1 MKNKE
6 MKVKAMSMAVAMSMV
21 VGLCPS
27 TIFAATGSQTAKDGT
42 YTKTAHVARTAEDD
56 ENEDE
61 WNEYDVEV
69 SLKVEDGKFSAITV
83 TPGEG
88 YNAESDSY
96 FAKAVSKSKGIQKML
111 VGKAATEDTINGW
124 DSVSGA
130 TRTSKAVKEA
140 ALAAIKSANEE
151 VTVDTTK
158 LEAAITAAEALKEAD
173 YTADSWSAMQTKL
186 TAAKAALT
194 AKESQSAVDTAADE
208 LNTAVGNLKKAQ
220 AEETK
225 YIVMNVP
232 YNAFYEAYN
241 LTDKAVWEVE
251 DGVDAVSTATTNKFK
266 GTTGL
271 AKGTYNNGKYI
282 MGVTLPVVVSAEDYA
297 KLNTSLTESDDYYFT
312 TLDSEPEAYSKL
324 TVNKDGSYS
333 FSKVSDAKVSNKY
346 LSVTDLDLNAGYGDY
361 QVTIDGLG
369 TKDGMKVGENETK
382 EYTLY
387 GAILNT
393 TAGKSYGMTSLENL
407 WVGTKKPNVE
417 IAWSIKEGQGLKR
430 GHGAGDPFYQFSDM
444 NGATLKSVT
453 LITSLGVIDV
463 PCDIILDKYYEG
475 DLSGLTYALE
485 NDSKEL
491 SISGIPS
498 DLKDVKIS
506 VSGGLA
512 TDKEVKNGK
521 VELDKAPNAGTQ
533 YTITI
538 SSSNYPDITRT
549 TSTPITKDEKTELQK
564 WIDKAVK
571 TEGYEENADLKEHVQ
586 EAEEMLK
593 NKEALSYDAEELIG
607 ELTEKVKATY
617 TSVEASATLKGNKLE
632 IALQDKE
639 LADFENP
646 TYTLSYRQGRGMTTF
661 ASGKLENLKVELE
674 KDPTVGTDYTLT
686 IVSDNYQDIKTTVK
700 ASEDKTITT
709 TELEAA
715 IAKAE
720 ALKEADY
727 TADSWS
733 AMQTKLTAAKAA
745 LTAKESQSAVD
756 TAADELNT
764 AVKALKKAEV
774 AKETYVLMNIP
785 YSEFYAAD
793 QVAGADS
800 VSSATKAK
808 TRSTLAAGS
817 YHVNSDGTDIT
828 GITYPVKISDASV
841 LKNYTQITDDSKL
854 SITVNIKGK
863 ETTTEYNGKDA
874 LFESANYSYYI
885 LSETPSYYKE
895 ATVNADGSLSFSEVK
910 GATAQKLS
918 DASID
923 FTTDTKYGDYELD
936 VNGLPKTVNT
946 VYGVVISTKEGD
958 NYGLRHLENIWKKTK
973 LAWSTGFVTTS
984 HGNTLDSKDY
994 EKMMGQTIN
1003 KITYY
1008 TDNGIY
1014 EIGADQYVPVKFN
1027 GTVAAENADVESG
1040 KVNLTVEGLPG
1051 DYQAE
1056 YTVEGLE
1063 DVQVK
1068 DGVLTYKTKGA
1079 EIGKYTLKVSDKSGK
1094 YADLTTDFELTTEAV
1109 PVVFNNESAALVA
1122 AEGYAAEDVTSYVK
1136 KIESVTVDGTEY
1148 AATGKRA
1155 VKIIKEDGTIDTTA
1169 APFKD
1174 AENGHGFKI
1183 SVKATGYAKD
1193 YEFTYT
1199 LSQESEYTYAYVG
1212 LSWAEYWAA
1221 ENVQAAGNTSSSDAK
1236 DSKGES
1242 DKGAF
1247 DTVTR
1252 ATVNHGLHRGSFQC
1266 NAVIKAENG
1275 KEYAVEYWT
1284 DGTTAVLTDGS
1295 KITFNRGEI
1304 TEESGATTK
1313 MTEYDVLGLKYV
1325 PVKVK
1330 TSDLDALKASY
1341 RVIENGSELAGG
1353 YSEKNLVS
1361 YTGLVA
1367 NVTEN
1372 TNGLK
1377 TATKNEDGS
1386 FSFSAR
1392 VNHGSESGIKD
1403 QALKTAPTA
1412 EEAGLKVKEASGSYG
1427 EFLRVDL
1434 TGNYGDLGS
1443 NLQTVTWTY
1452 YGDDSTYT
1460 NAKAT
1465 YGTKFAADNWMH
1477 KAMGIQLG
1485 LTDSLRCKLP
1495 EGTDGTGYW
1504 TITLTALGY
1513 NDVTYKFQATEEN
1526 IVKASEDKTIT
1537 TTNLEA
1543 AIAKAEALK
1552 EAEYTAESWA
1562 SMQMELQEAK
1572 DELKNPKTQATVD
1585 EAVSHLNA
1593 AIEALVKIEEPAA
1606 VDTSSLEKVISD
1618 AAALKEADYTV
1629 DSWKALQSALTDAKS
1644 ALNAK
1649 ESQEKVDKATDA
1661 LNAAIKALV
1670 KNGNQTGSQNGSA
1683 TPTVTKK
1690 AGTTTNGSAS
1700 KGTSG
1705 SKAAKTGDPANVLGL
1720 LGLAFSSLGAGVGGF
1735 AWKRKRK

>member
-56 ENEDE
+56 ENGDE

-69 SLKVEDGKFSAITV
+69 SLIVKDGKFSDVVV

-88 YNAESDSY
+88 YDSESDSY
-96 FAKAVSKSKGIQKML
+96 FKKAYEADKKNLKGIKTVI
-111 VGKAATEDTINGW
+111 VGQSATEDTINSW

-130 TRTSKAVKEA
+130 TRTSDAIKKA
-140 ALAAIKSANEE
+140 ALEAIQSAPTAGET
-151 VTVDTTK
+151 VTIDTAK
-158 LEAAITAAEALKEAD
+158 LESAIAAAEKLTEAD
-173 YTADSWSAMQTKL
+173 YTADSWSVMQTKL
-186 TAAKAALT
+186 TSAKAAL
-194 AKESQSAVDTAADE
+194 K
-208 LNTAVGNLKKAQ
+208 
-220 AEETK
+220 
-225 YIVMNVP
+225 
-232 YNAFYEAYN
+232 
-241 LTDKAVWEVE
+241 
-251 DGVDAVSTATTNKFK
+251 
-266 GTTGL
+266 
-271 AKGTYNNGKYI
+271 
-282 MGVTLPVVVSAEDYA
+282 
-297 KLNTSLTESDDYYFT
+297 
-312 TLDSEPEAYSKL
+312 
-324 TVNKDGSYS
+324 
-333 FSKVSDAKVSNKY
+333 
-346 LSVTDLDLNAGYGDY
+346 
-361 QVTIDGLG
+361 
-369 TKDGMKVGENETK
+369 
-382 EYTLY
+382 
-387 GAILNT
+387 
-393 TAGKSYGMTSLENL
+393 
-407 WVGTKKPNVE
+407 
-417 IAWSIKEGQGLKR
+417 
-430 GHGAGDPFYQFSDM
+430 
-444 NGATLKSVT
+444 
-453 LITSLGVIDV
+453 
-463 PCDIILDKYYEG
+463 
-475 DLSGLTYALE
+475 
-485 NDSKEL
+485 
-491 SISGIPS
+491 
-498 DLKDVKIS
+498 
-506 VSGGLA
+506 
-512 TDKEVKNGK
+512 
-521 VELDKAPNAGTQ
+521 
-533 YTITI
+533 
-538 SSSNYPDITRT
+538 
-549 TSTPITKDEKTELQK
+549 
-564 WIDKAVK
+564 
-571 TEGYEENADLKEHVQ
+571 
-586 EAEEMLK
+586 
-593 NKEALSYDAEELIG
+593 
-607 ELTEKVKATY
+607 
-617 TSVEASATLKGNKLE
+617 
-632 IALQDKE
+632 
-639 LADFENP
+639 
-646 TYTLSYRQGRGMTTF
+646 
-661 ASGKLENLKVELE
+661 
-674 KDPTVGTDYTLT
+674 
-686 IVSDNYQDIKTTVK
+686 
-700 ASEDKTITT
+700 
-709 TELEAA
+709 
-715 IAKAE
+715 
-720 ALKEADY
+720 
-727 TADSWS
+727 
-733 AMQTKLTAAKAA
+733 
-745 LTAKESQSAVD
+745 AKESQSAVD

-793 QVAGADS
+793 KVAGADS

-808 TRSTLAAGS
+808 TRSTLVAGS
-817 YHVNSDGTDIT
+817 YHVNNDGTDIT

-854 SITVNIKGK
+854 SITVNMKGK

-874 LFESANYSYYI
+874 LFESASYSYYI

-895 ATVNADGSLSFSEVK
+895 ATVNADGSFSFSEVK

-936 VNGLPKTVNT
+936 VNGLPKSVNT

-958 NYGLRHLENIWKKTK
+958 NYGLRHLENIWKKTE

-984 HGNTLDSKDY
+984 HGNTLNSKDY

-1014 EIGADQYVPVKFN
+1014 EIDADQYVPIKFN
-1027 GTVAAENADVESG
+1027 GTIAAENADVKSG
-1040 KVNLTVEGLPG
+1040 KVNVTVEGLPG

-1056 YTVEGLE
+1056 YTVKGLE

-1068 DGVLTYKTKGA
+1068 EGVLTYKTKGA
-1079 EIGKYTLKVSDKSGK
+1079 ETGRYTLKVSDKSGK
-1094 YADLTTDFELTTEAV
+1094 YADLKTDFELTTEAV
-1109 PVVFNNESAALVA
+1109 PVVFNSESAALVA
-1122 AEGYAAEDVTSYVK
+1122 AEGYAADDVTSYVK
-1136 KIESVTVDGTEY
+1136 NIKSVTVDGTEY

-1169 APFKD
+1169 APFKN
-1174 AENGHGFKI
+1174 AENGQEFKI
-1183 SVKATGYAKD
+1183 TVKATGYAKD
-1193 YEFTYT
+1193 CEFTYT
-1199 LSQESEYTYAYVG
+1199 VAQESEYTYAYVG

-1221 ENVQAAGNTSSSDAK
+1221 ENVQAAGDKSSSDAK
-1236 DSKGES
+1236 DAKGES

-1252 ATVNHGLHRGSFQC
+1252 ATVTHGLHRGSFQC

-1284 DGTTAVLTDGS
+1284 DVTTAVLTDGS
-1295 KITFNRGEI
+1295 KITFDKGEI
-1304 TEESGATTK
+1304 TEKSGATTK

-1330 TSDLDALKASY
+1330 TSDLEALKTKY

-1353 YSEKNLVS
+1353 YSEKNLVG

-1392 VNHGSESGIKD
+1392 VNNGSESGIKD
-1403 QALKTAPTA
+1403 QALKTAPSA
-1412 EEAGLKVKEASGSYG
+1412 EEAGLTVKEASGSYG

-1477 KAMGIQLG
+1477 KTMGIQLG
-1485 LTDSLRCKLP
+1485 LTDSLRCTLP
-1495 EGTDGTGYW
+1495 EGTNGTGYW

-1513 NDVTYKFQATEEN
+1513 NDVTYKFQATDEN
-1526 IVKASEDKTIT
+1526 IVKASEGEKIT
-1537 TTNLEA
+1537 TTELEA
-1543 AIAKAEALK
+1543 AIAKAEALT
-1552 EAEYTAESWA
+1552 ESNYTAESWA

-1585 EAVSHLNA
+1585 EAVRHLNA
-1593 AIEALVKIEEPAA
+1593 AVEALVKAEGDKTEEPAA

-1618 AAALKEADYTV
+1618 AAALKEADYTA

-1649 ESQEKVDKATDA
+1649 ESQEKVDKATDK
-1661 LNAAIKALV
+1661 LNSAIKALV
-1670 KNGNQTGSQNGSA
+1670 KNGKQDGSQNGSA

-1690 AGTTTNGSAS
+1690 AGTTTDGSAS

-1705 SKAAKTGDPANVLGL
+1705 SKAAKTGDPANILGL

-1735 AWKRKRK
+1735 AWKKKRK

>member
-21 VGLCPS
+21 IGLCPS

-42 YTKTAHVARTAEDD
+42 YTKTAHVTRTEDD
-56 ENEDE
+56 SDDE
-61 WNEYDVEV
+61 WEEYDVEV
-69 SLKVEDGKFSAITV
+69 SLKVEDGKFSEITV
-83 TPGEG
+83 TPKEG
-88 YNAESDSY
+88 YDEGNAKY
-96 FAKAVSKSKGIQKML
+96 LNKAYSKSKGFKTKLEGQ
-111 VGKAATEDTINGW
+111 AATEDTINSW
-124 DSVSGA
+124 DTVSGA
-130 TRTSKAVKEA
+130 TRTSDAIKKA
-140 ALAAIKSANEE
+140 ALEAIQSAPVAGET
-151 VTVDTTK
+151 VTIDTAK
-158 LEAAITAAEALKEAD
+158 LESAIAAAEKLTESD

-186 TAAKAALT
+186 T
-194 AKESQSAVDTAADE
+194 V
-208 LNTAVGNLKKAQ
+208 
-220 AEETK
+220 
-225 YIVMNVP
+225 
-232 YNAFYEAYN
+232 
-241 LTDKAVWEVE
+241 
-251 DGVDAVSTATTNKFK
+251 
-266 GTTGL
+266 
-271 AKGTYNNGKYI
+271 
-282 MGVTLPVVVSAEDYA
+282 
-297 KLNTSLTESDDYYFT
+297 
-312 TLDSEPEAYSKL
+312 
-324 TVNKDGSYS
+324 
-333 FSKVSDAKVSNKY
+333 
-346 LSVTDLDLNAGYGDY
+346 
-361 QVTIDGLG
+361 
-369 TKDGMKVGENETK
+369 
-382 EYTLY
+382 
-387 GAILNT
+387 
-393 TAGKSYGMTSLENL
+393 
-407 WVGTKKPNVE
+407 
-417 IAWSIKEGQGLKR
+417 
-430 GHGAGDPFYQFSDM
+430 
-444 NGATLKSVT
+444 
-453 LITSLGVIDV
+453 
-463 PCDIILDKYYEG
+463 
-475 DLSGLTYALE
+475 
-485 NDSKEL
+485 
-491 SISGIPS
+491 
-498 DLKDVKIS
+498 
-506 VSGGLA
+506 
-512 TDKEVKNGK
+512 
-521 VELDKAPNAGTQ
+521 
-533 YTITI
+533 
-538 SSSNYPDITRT
+538 
-549 TSTPITKDEKTELQK
+549 
-564 WIDKAVK
+564 
-571 TEGYEENADLKEHVQ
+571 
-586 EAEEMLK
+586 
-593 NKEALSYDAEELIG
+593 
-607 ELTEKVKATY
+607 
-617 TSVEASATLKGNKLE
+617 
-632 IALQDKE
+632 
-639 LADFENP
+639 
-646 TYTLSYRQGRGMTTF
+646 
-661 ASGKLENLKVELE
+661 
-674 KDPTVGTDYTLT
+674 
-686 IVSDNYQDIKTTVK
+686 
-700 ASEDKTITT
+700 
-709 TELEAA
+709 
-715 IAKAE
+715 
-720 ALKEADY
+720 
-727 TADSWS
+727 
-733 AMQTKLTAAKAA
+733 AKAA

-793 QVAGADS
+793 KVAGADS

-817 YHVNSDGTDIT
+817 YHVKSDGTDIT

-854 SITVNIKGK
+854 SITVNMKGK

-874 LFESANYSYYI
+874 LFESASYSYYI

-895 ATVNADGSLSFSEVK
+895 ATVNADGSFSFSEVK

-936 VNGLPKTVNT
+936 VNGLPKSVNT

-958 NYGLRHLENIWKKTK
+958 NYGLRHLENIWKKK
-973 LAWSTGFVTTS
+973 ELAWSTGFVTTS
-984 HGNTLDSKDY
+984 HGNTLNSKDY

-1014 EIGADQYVPVKFN
+1014 EIDADQYVPIKFN
-1027 GTVAAENADVESG
+1027 GTIAAENADVKSG
-1040 KVNLTVEGLPG
+1040 KVNVTVEGLPG

-1056 YTVEGLE
+1056 YTVKGLE

-1068 DGVLTYKTKGA
+1068 EGVLTYKTKGA
-1079 EIGKYTLKVSDKSGK
+1079 ETGRYTLKVSDKSGK
-1094 YADLTTDFELTTEAV
+1094 YADLKTDFELTTEAV
-1109 PVVFNNESAALVA
+1109 PVVFNSESAALVA
-1122 AEGYAAEDVTSYVK
+1122 AEGYAADDVTSYVK
-1136 KIESVTVDGTEY
+1136 NIKSVTVDGTEY

-1169 APFKD
+1169 APFKN
-1174 AENGHGFKI
+1174 AENGQEFKI
-1183 SVKATGYAKD
+1183 TVKATGYAKD
-1193 YEFTYT
+1193 CEFTYT
-1199 LSQESEYTYAYVG
+1199 VAQESEYTYAYVG

-1221 ENVQAAGNTSSSDAK
+1221 ENVQAAGDTSSSDAK
-1236 DSKGES
+1236 DAKGES

-1252 ATVNHGLHRGSFQC
+1252 ATVTHGLHRGSFQC

-1330 TSDLDALKASY
+1330 TSDLEALKTKY

-1353 YSEKNLVS
+1353 YSEKNLVG

-1392 VNHGSESGIKD
+1392 VNNGSESGIKD
-1403 QALKTAPTA
+1403 QALKTAPSA
-1412 EEAGLKVKEASGSYG
+1412 EEAGLTVKEASGSYG

-1434 TGNYGDLGS
+1434 TRNYGDLGS

-1485 LTDSLRCKLP
+1485 LTDSLRCTLP
-1495 EGTDGTGYW
+1495 EGTNGTGYW

-1513 NDVTYKFQATEEN
+1513 NDVTYRFQATDEN
-1526 IVKASEDKTIT
+1526 IVKASEDEKIT
-1537 TTNLEA
+1537 TTELEA
-1543 AIAKAEALK
+1543 AIAKAEALT
-1552 EAEYTAESWA
+1552 ESDYTAESWA
-1562 SMQMELQEAK
+1562 SMQIELQEAK

-1593 AIEALVKIEEPAA
+1593 AVEALVKAEGDKKEEPAA

-1618 AAALKEADYTV
+1618 AAALKEADYTA

-1649 ESQEKVDKATDA
+1649 ESQEKVDKATDK
-1661 LNAAIKALV
+1661 LNSAIKALV
-1670 KNGNQTGSQNGSA
+1670 KNGKQDGSQNGSA

-1690 AGTTTNGSAS
+1690 AGTTTDGSAS

>member
-42 YTKTAHVARTAEDD
+42 YTKTAHVTRTEDD
-56 ENEDE
+56 SDDE
-61 WNEYDVEV
+61 WEEYDVEV
-69 SLKVEDGKFSAITV
+69 SLKVEDGKFSEITV
-83 TPGEG
+83 TPKEG
-88 YNAESDSY
+88 YDEGNASY
-96 FAKAVSKSKGIQKML
+96 FNKAYSKTKGFKTKLEGQ
-111 VGKAATEDTINGW
+111 AATEDTINSW
-124 DSVSGA
+124 DTVSGA
-130 TRTSKAVKEA
+130 TRTSDAIKKA
-140 ALAAIKSANEE
+140 ALEAIQSAPVAGET
-151 VTVDTTK
+151 VTIDTAK
-158 LEAAITAAEALKEAD
+158 LESAIAAAEKLTESD

-186 TAAKAALT
+186 TVAKAALK

-208 LNTAVGNLKKAQ
+208 LNV
-220 AEETK
+220 
-225 YIVMNVP
+225 
-232 YNAFYEAYN
+232 
-241 LTDKAVWEVE
+241 
-251 DGVDAVSTATTNKFK
+251 
-266 GTTGL
+266 
-271 AKGTYNNGKYI
+271 
-282 MGVTLPVVVSAEDYA
+282 
-297 KLNTSLTESDDYYFT
+297 
-312 TLDSEPEAYSKL
+312 
-324 TVNKDGSYS
+324 
-333 FSKVSDAKVSNKY
+333 
-346 LSVTDLDLNAGYGDY
+346 
-361 QVTIDGLG
+361 
-369 TKDGMKVGENETK
+369 
-382 EYTLY
+382 
-387 GAILNT
+387 
-393 TAGKSYGMTSLENL
+393 
-407 WVGTKKPNVE
+407 
-417 IAWSIKEGQGLKR
+417 
-430 GHGAGDPFYQFSDM
+430 
-444 NGATLKSVT
+444 
-453 LITSLGVIDV
+453 
-463 PCDIILDKYYEG
+463 
-475 DLSGLTYALE
+475 
-485 NDSKEL
+485 
-491 SISGIPS
+491 
-498 DLKDVKIS
+498 
-506 VSGGLA
+506 
-512 TDKEVKNGK
+512 
-521 VELDKAPNAGTQ
+521 
-533 YTITI
+533 
-538 SSSNYPDITRT
+538 
-549 TSTPITKDEKTELQK
+549 
-564 WIDKAVK
+564 
-571 TEGYEENADLKEHVQ
+571 
-586 EAEEMLK
+586 
-593 NKEALSYDAEELIG
+593 
-607 ELTEKVKATY
+607 
-617 TSVEASATLKGNKLE
+617 
-632 IALQDKE
+632 
-639 LADFENP
+639 
-646 TYTLSYRQGRGMTTF
+646 
-661 ASGKLENLKVELE
+661 
-674 KDPTVGTDYTLT
+674 
-686 IVSDNYQDIKTTVK
+686 
-700 ASEDKTITT
+700 
-709 TELEAA
+709 
-715 IAKAE
+715 
-720 ALKEADY
+720 
-727 TADSWS
+727 
-733 AMQTKLTAAKAA
+733 
-745 LTAKESQSAVD
+745 
-756 TAADELNT
+756 

-774 AKETYVLMNIP
+774 AKEMYVLMNIP
-785 YSEFYAAD
+785 YSEFYVAD

-808 TRSTLAAGS
+808 TRSTLVAGS

-854 SITVNIKGK
+854 SITVNMKGK

-874 LFESANYSYYI
+874 LFESASYSYYI

-1014 EIGADQYVPVKFN
+1014 EIDADQYVPVKFN

-1040 KVNLTVEGLPG
+1040 KVNVTVEGLPG

-1056 YTVEGLE
+1056 YTVEGFE

-1109 PVVFNNESAALVA
+1109 PVVFNSESAALVA

-1136 KIESVTVDGTEY
+1136 NIESVTVDGTEY

-1169 APFKD
+1169 APFKN
-1174 AENGHGFKI
+1174 AENEQEFKI
-1183 SVKATGYAKD
+1183 TVKATGYAKD
-1193 YEFTYT
+1193 CEFIYT

-1212 LSWAEYWAA
+1212 LSWAEYWTA
-1221 ENVQAAGNTSSSDAK
+1221 ENVQAAGDTSSSDAK

-1252 ATVNHGLHRGSFQC
+1252 ATVTHGLHRGSFQC

-1392 VNHGSESGIKD
+1392 VNNGSESGIRD

-1412 EEAGLKVKEASGSYG
+1412 EEAGLTVKEASGSYG

-1485 LTDSLRCKLP
+1485 LTDSLRCTLP

-1537 TTNLEA
+1537 TTELEA
-1543 AIAKAEALK
+1543 AIAKAEALT
-1552 EAEYTAESWA
+1552 ESDYTAESWA

-1593 AIEALVKIEEPAA
+1593 AVEALVKAEGDKTEEPAA

-1670 KNGNQTGSQNGSA
+1670 KNGNQAGSQNGSA

-1690 AGTTTNGSAS
+1690 AGTTTDGSAS

>member
-42 YTKTAHVARTAEDD
+42 YTKTAHVTRTEDD
-56 ENEDE
+56 SDDE
-61 WNEYDVEV
+61 WEEYDVEV
-69 SLKVEDGKFSAITV
+69 SLKVEDGKFSEITV
-83 TPGEG
+83 TPKEG
-88 YNAESDSY
+88 YDEGNAKY
-96 FAKAVSKSKGIQKML
+96 LNKAYSKSKGFKTKLEGQ
-111 VGKAATEDTINGW
+111 AATEDTINSW
-124 DSVSGA
+124 DTVSGA
-130 TRTSKAVKEA
+130 TRTSDAIKKA
-140 ALAAIKSANEE
+140 ALEAIQSAPVAGET
-151 VTVDTTK
+151 VTIDTAK
-158 LEAAITAAEALKEAD
+158 LESAIAAAEKLTESD

-186 TAAKAALT
+186 T
-194 AKESQSAVDTAADE
+194 V
-208 LNTAVGNLKKAQ
+208 
-220 AEETK
+220 
-225 YIVMNVP
+225 
-232 YNAFYEAYN
+232 
-241 LTDKAVWEVE
+241 
-251 DGVDAVSTATTNKFK
+251 
-266 GTTGL
+266 
-271 AKGTYNNGKYI
+271 
-282 MGVTLPVVVSAEDYA
+282 
-297 KLNTSLTESDDYYFT
+297 
-312 TLDSEPEAYSKL
+312 
-324 TVNKDGSYS
+324 
-333 FSKVSDAKVSNKY
+333 
-346 LSVTDLDLNAGYGDY
+346 
-361 QVTIDGLG
+361 
-369 TKDGMKVGENETK
+369 
-382 EYTLY
+382 
-387 GAILNT
+387 
-393 TAGKSYGMTSLENL
+393 
-407 WVGTKKPNVE
+407 
-417 IAWSIKEGQGLKR
+417 
-430 GHGAGDPFYQFSDM
+430 
-444 NGATLKSVT
+444 
-453 LITSLGVIDV
+453 
-463 PCDIILDKYYEG
+463 
-475 DLSGLTYALE
+475 
-485 NDSKEL
+485 
-491 SISGIPS
+491 
-498 DLKDVKIS
+498 
-506 VSGGLA
+506 
-512 TDKEVKNGK
+512 
-521 VELDKAPNAGTQ
+521 
-533 YTITI
+533 
-538 SSSNYPDITRT
+538 
-549 TSTPITKDEKTELQK
+549 
-564 WIDKAVK
+564 
-571 TEGYEENADLKEHVQ
+571 
-586 EAEEMLK
+586 
-593 NKEALSYDAEELIG
+593 
-607 ELTEKVKATY
+607 
-617 TSVEASATLKGNKLE
+617 
-632 IALQDKE
+632 
-639 LADFENP
+639 
-646 TYTLSYRQGRGMTTF
+646 
-661 ASGKLENLKVELE
+661 
-674 KDPTVGTDYTLT
+674 
-686 IVSDNYQDIKTTVK
+686 
-700 ASEDKTITT
+700 
-709 TELEAA
+709 
-715 IAKAE
+715 
-720 ALKEADY
+720 
-727 TADSWS
+727 
-733 AMQTKLTAAKAA
+733 AKAA

-793 QVAGADS
+793 KVAGADS

-817 YHVNSDGTDIT
+817 YHVKSDGTDIT

-854 SITVNIKGK
+854 SITVNMKGK

-874 LFESANYSYYI
+874 LFESASYSYYI

-895 ATVNADGSLSFSEVK
+895 ATVNADGSFSFSEVK

-936 VNGLPKTVNT
+936 VNGLPKSVNT

-958 NYGLRHLENIWKKTK
+958 NYGLRHLENIWKKK
-973 LAWSTGFVTTS
+973 ELAWSTGFVTTS
-984 HGNTLDSKDY
+984 HGNTLNSKDY

-1014 EIGADQYVPVKFN
+1014 EIDADQYVPIKFN
-1027 GTVAAENADVESG
+1027 GTIAAENADVKSG
-1040 KVNLTVEGLPG
+1040 KVNVTVEGLPG

-1056 YTVEGLE
+1056 YTVKGLE

-1068 DGVLTYKTKGA
+1068 EGVLTYKTKGA
-1079 EIGKYTLKVSDKSGK
+1079 ETGRYTLKVSDKSGK
-1094 YADLTTDFELTTEAV
+1094 YADLKTDFELTTEAV
-1109 PVVFNNESAALVA
+1109 PVVFNSESAALVA
-1122 AEGYAAEDVTSYVK
+1122 AEGYAADDVTSYVK
-1136 KIESVTVDGTEY
+1136 NIKSVTVDGTEY

-1169 APFKD
+1169 APFKN
-1174 AENGHGFKI
+1174 AENGQEFKI
-1183 SVKATGYAKD
+1183 TVKATGYAKD
-1193 YEFTYT
+1193 CEFTYT
-1199 LSQESEYTYAYVG
+1199 VAQESEYTYAYVG

-1221 ENVQAAGNTSSSDAK
+1221 ENVQAAGDTSSSDAK
-1236 DSKGES
+1236 DAKGES

-1252 ATVNHGLHRGSFQC
+1252 ATVTHGLHRGSFQC

-1330 TSDLDALKASY
+1330 TSDLEALKTKY

-1353 YSEKNLVS
+1353 YSEKNLVG

-1392 VNHGSESGIKD
+1392 VNNGSESGIKD
-1403 QALKTAPTA
+1403 QALKTAPSA
-1412 EEAGLKVKEASGSYG
+1412 EEAGLTVKEASGSYG

-1434 TGNYGDLGS
+1434 TRNYGDLGS

-1485 LTDSLRCKLP
+1485 LTDSLRCTLP
-1495 EGTDGTGYW
+1495 EGTNGTGYW

-1513 NDVTYKFQATEEN
+1513 NDVTYRFQATDEN
-1526 IVKASEDKTIT
+1526 IVKASEDEKIT
-1537 TTNLEA
+1537 TTELEA
-1543 AIAKAEALK
+1543 AIAKAEALT
-1552 EAEYTAESWA
+1552 ESDYTAESWA
-1562 SMQMELQEAK
+1562 SMQIELQEAK

-1593 AIEALVKIEEPAA
+1593 AVEALVKAEGDKKEEPAA

-1618 AAALKEADYTV
+1618 AAALKEADYTA

-1649 ESQEKVDKATDA
+1649 ESQEKVDKATDK
-1661 LNAAIKALV
+1661 LNSAIKALV
-1670 KNGNQTGSQNGSA
+1670 KNGKQDGSQNGSA

-1690 AGTTTNGSAS
+1690 AGTTTDGSAS

>member
-140 ALAAIKSANEE
+140 ALAAIKSANEA

-186 TAAKAALT
+186 TVAKAAL
-194 AKESQSAVDTAADE
+194 K
-208 LNTAVGNLKKAQ
+208 
-220 AEETK
+220 
-225 YIVMNVP
+225 
-232 YNAFYEAYN
+232 
-241 LTDKAVWEVE
+241 
-251 DGVDAVSTATTNKFK
+251 
-266 GTTGL
+266 
-271 AKGTYNNGKYI
+271 
-282 MGVTLPVVVSAEDYA
+282 
-297 KLNTSLTESDDYYFT
+297 
-312 TLDSEPEAYSKL
+312 
-324 TVNKDGSYS
+324 
-333 FSKVSDAKVSNKY
+333 
-346 LSVTDLDLNAGYGDY
+346 
-361 QVTIDGLG
+361 
-369 TKDGMKVGENETK
+369 
-382 EYTLY
+382 
-387 GAILNT
+387 
-393 TAGKSYGMTSLENL
+393 
-407 WVGTKKPNVE
+407 
-417 IAWSIKEGQGLKR
+417 
-430 GHGAGDPFYQFSDM
+430 
-444 NGATLKSVT
+444 
-453 LITSLGVIDV
+453 
-463 PCDIILDKYYEG
+463 
-475 DLSGLTYALE
+475 
-485 NDSKEL
+485 
-491 SISGIPS
+491 
-498 DLKDVKIS
+498 
-506 VSGGLA
+506 
-512 TDKEVKNGK
+512 
-521 VELDKAPNAGTQ
+521 
-533 YTITI
+533 
-538 SSSNYPDITRT
+538 
-549 TSTPITKDEKTELQK
+549 
-564 WIDKAVK
+564 
-571 TEGYEENADLKEHVQ
+571 
-586 EAEEMLK
+586 
-593 NKEALSYDAEELIG
+593 
-607 ELTEKVKATY
+607 
-617 TSVEASATLKGNKLE
+617 
-632 IALQDKE
+632 
-639 LADFENP
+639 
-646 TYTLSYRQGRGMTTF
+646 
-661 ASGKLENLKVELE
+661 
-674 KDPTVGTDYTLT
+674 
-686 IVSDNYQDIKTTVK
+686 
-700 ASEDKTITT
+700 
-709 TELEAA
+709 
-715 IAKAE
+715 
-720 ALKEADY
+720 
-727 TADSWS
+727 
-733 AMQTKLTAAKAA
+733 
-745 LTAKESQSAVD
+745 AKESQSAVD

-793 QVAGADS
+793 KVAGADS

-854 SITVNIKGK
+854 SITVNMKGK

-874 LFESANYSYYI
+874 LFESASYSYYI

-910 GATAQKLS
+910 GATAQKIS

-958 NYGLRHLENIWKKTK
+958 NYGLRHLENIWKKK
-973 LAWSTGFVTTS
+973 ELAWSTGFVTTS
-984 HGNTLDSKDY
+984 HGNTLNSKDY
-994 EKMMGQTIN
+994 KKMMGQTIN

-1014 EIGADQYVPVKFN
+1014 EIDADQYVPIKFN
-1027 GTVAAENADVESG
+1027 GTVAAENADVKSG
-1040 KVNLTVEGLPG
+1040 KVNVTVEGLPG

-1068 DGVLTYKTKGA
+1068 DGALSYKTKGA

-1109 PVVFNNESAALVA
+1109 PVVFNSESAALVA

-1169 APFKD
+1169 APFKN
-1174 AENGHGFKI
+1174 AENGQEFKI

-1392 VNHGSESGIKD
+1392 VNNGSESGIKD

-1412 EEAGLKVKEASGSYG
+1412 EEAGLTVKEASGSYG

-1485 LTDSLRCKLP
+1485 LTDSLRCTLP

-1526 IVKASEDKTIT
+1526 IVKASEGEKIT
-1537 TTNLEA
+1537 TTELEA
-1543 AIAKAEALK
+1543 AIAKAEALT
-1552 EAEYTAESWA
+1552 ESDYTAESWA

-1585 EAVSHLNA
+1585 EAVRHLNA
-1593 AIEALVKIEEPAA
+1593 AVEALVKAEGDKTEEPAA

-1618 AAALKEADYTV
+1618 AAALKEADYTA

-1649 ESQEKVDKATDA
+1649 ESQEKIDKATDK
-1661 LNAAIKALV
+1661 LNSAIKALV
-1670 KNGNQTGSQNGSA
+1670 KNGKQDGSV

-1690 AGTTTNGSAS
+1690 AGTTTDGSAS

>member
-56 ENEDE
+56 ENGDE

-69 SLKVEDGKFSAITV
+69 SLIVKDGKFSDVVV

-88 YNAESDSY
+88 YDSESDSY
-96 FAKAVSKSKGIQKML
+96 FKKAYEADKKNLKGIKTVI
-111 VGKAATEDTINGW
+111 VGQSATEDTINSW

-130 TRTSKAVKEA
+130 TRTSDAIKKA
-140 ALAAIKSANEE
+140 ALEAIQSAPTAGET
-151 VTVDTTK
+151 VTIDTAK
-158 LEAAITAAEALKEAD
+158 LESAIAAAEKLTEAD
-173 YTADSWSAMQTKL
+173 YTADSWSVMQTKL
-186 TAAKAALT
+186 TSAKAAL
-194 AKESQSAVDTAADE
+194 K
-208 LNTAVGNLKKAQ
+208 
-220 AEETK
+220 
-225 YIVMNVP
+225 
-232 YNAFYEAYN
+232 
-241 LTDKAVWEVE
+241 
-251 DGVDAVSTATTNKFK
+251 
-266 GTTGL
+266 
-271 AKGTYNNGKYI
+271 
-282 MGVTLPVVVSAEDYA
+282 
-297 KLNTSLTESDDYYFT
+297 
-312 TLDSEPEAYSKL
+312 
-324 TVNKDGSYS
+324 
-333 FSKVSDAKVSNKY
+333 
-346 LSVTDLDLNAGYGDY
+346 
-361 QVTIDGLG
+361 
-369 TKDGMKVGENETK
+369 
-382 EYTLY
+382 
-387 GAILNT
+387 
-393 TAGKSYGMTSLENL
+393 
-407 WVGTKKPNVE
+407 
-417 IAWSIKEGQGLKR
+417 
-430 GHGAGDPFYQFSDM
+430 
-444 NGATLKSVT
+444 
-453 LITSLGVIDV
+453 
-463 PCDIILDKYYEG
+463 
-475 DLSGLTYALE
+475 
-485 NDSKEL
+485 
-491 SISGIPS
+491 
-498 DLKDVKIS
+498 
-506 VSGGLA
+506 
-512 TDKEVKNGK
+512 
-521 VELDKAPNAGTQ
+521 
-533 YTITI
+533 
-538 SSSNYPDITRT
+538 
-549 TSTPITKDEKTELQK
+549 
-564 WIDKAVK
+564 
-571 TEGYEENADLKEHVQ
+571 
-586 EAEEMLK
+586 
-593 NKEALSYDAEELIG
+593 
-607 ELTEKVKATY
+607 
-617 TSVEASATLKGNKLE
+617 
-632 IALQDKE
+632 
-639 LADFENP
+639 
-646 TYTLSYRQGRGMTTF
+646 
-661 ASGKLENLKVELE
+661 
-674 KDPTVGTDYTLT
+674 
-686 IVSDNYQDIKTTVK
+686 
-700 ASEDKTITT
+700 
-709 TELEAA
+709 
-715 IAKAE
+715 
-720 ALKEADY
+720 
-727 TADSWS
+727 
-733 AMQTKLTAAKAA
+733 
-745 LTAKESQSAVD
+745 AKESQSAVD

-793 QVAGADS
+793 KVAGADS

-808 TRSTLAAGS
+808 TRSTLVAGS
-817 YHVNSDGTDIT
+817 YHVNNDGTDIT

-854 SITVNIKGK
+854 SITVNMKGK

-874 LFESANYSYYI
+874 LFESASYSYYI

-936 VNGLPKTVNT
+936 VNGLPKSVNT

-958 NYGLRHLENIWKKTK
+958 NYGLRHLENIWKKTE

-994 EKMMGQTIN
+994 KKMMGQTIN

-1014 EIGADQYVPVKFN
+1014 EIDADQYVPIKFN
-1027 GTVAAENADVESG
+1027 GTVAAENADVKSG
-1040 KVNLTVEGLPG
+1040 KVNVTVEGLPG

-1056 YTVEGLE
+1056 YTVKGLE

-1068 DGVLTYKTKGA
+1068 EGVLTYKTKGA
-1079 EIGKYTLKVSDKSGK
+1079 ETGRYTLKVSDKSGK
-1094 YADLTTDFELTTEAV
+1094 YADLKTDFELTTEAV
-1109 PVVFNNESAALVA
+1109 PVVFNSESAALVA

-1136 KIESVTVDGTEY
+1136 NIESVTVDGTEY

-1174 AENGHGFKI
+1174 AENGQEFKI

-1199 LSQESEYTYAYVG
+1199 LSKESEYTYAYVG

-1221 ENVQAAGNTSSSDAK
+1221 ENVQAAGDTSSSDTK

-1284 DGTTAVLTDGS
+1284 DKTTAVLTDGS
-1295 KITFNRGEI
+1295 KITFDKGEI
-1304 TEESGATTK
+1304 TEKSGATTK

-1330 TSDLDALKASY
+1330 TSDLEALKTNY

-1353 YSEKNLVS
+1353 YSEENLVG

-1392 VNHGSESGIKD
+1392 VNNGSESGIKD
-1403 QALKTAPTA
+1403 QALKTAPSA
-1412 EEAGLKVKEASGSYG
+1412 EEAGLTVKEASGSYG

-1485 LTDSLRCKLP
+1485 LTDSLRCTLP

-1526 IVKASEDKTIT
+1526 IVKASEGEKIT
-1537 TTNLEA
+1537 TTELEA
-1543 AIAKAEALK
+1543 AIAKAEALT
-1552 EAEYTAESWA
+1552 ESDYTAESWA

-1585 EAVSHLNA
+1585 EAVRHLNA
-1593 AIEALVKIEEPAA
+1593 AVEALVKAEGDKTEEPAA

-1618 AAALKEADYTV
+1618 AAALKEADYTA

-1670 KNGNQTGSQNGSA
+1670 KNGNQAGSQNGSA

-1690 AGTTTNGSAS
+1690 AGTTTDGSAS

>member
-42 YTKTAHVARTAEDD
+42 YTKTAHVTRTEDD
-56 ENEDE
+56 SDDE

-69 SLKVEDGKFSAITV
+69 SLKVEDGKFSEITV
-83 TPGEG
+83 TPKEG
-88 YNAESDSY
+88 YDEGNAKY
-96 FAKAVSKSKGIQKML
+96 LNKAYSKSKGFKTKLEGQ
-111 VGKAATEDTINGW
+111 AATEDTINSW
-124 DSVSGA
+124 DTVSGA
-130 TRTSKAVKEA
+130 TRTSDAIKKA
-140 ALAAIKSANEE
+140 ALEAIQSAPVAGET
-151 VTVDTTK
+151 VTIDTAK
-158 LEAAITAAEALKEAD
+158 LESAIAAAEKLTESD

-186 TAAKAALT
+186 TVAKAALK

-208 LNTAVGNLKKAQ
+208 LNA
-220 AEETK
+220 
-225 YIVMNVP
+225 
-232 YNAFYEAYN
+232 
-241 LTDKAVWEVE
+241 
-251 DGVDAVSTATTNKFK
+251 
-266 GTTGL
+266 
-271 AKGTYNNGKYI
+271 
-282 MGVTLPVVVSAEDYA
+282 
-297 KLNTSLTESDDYYFT
+297 
-312 TLDSEPEAYSKL
+312 
-324 TVNKDGSYS
+324 
-333 FSKVSDAKVSNKY
+333 
-346 LSVTDLDLNAGYGDY
+346 
-361 QVTIDGLG
+361 
-369 TKDGMKVGENETK
+369 
-382 EYTLY
+382 
-387 GAILNT
+387 
-393 TAGKSYGMTSLENL
+393 
-407 WVGTKKPNVE
+407 
-417 IAWSIKEGQGLKR
+417 
-430 GHGAGDPFYQFSDM
+430 
-444 NGATLKSVT
+444 
-453 LITSLGVIDV
+453 
-463 PCDIILDKYYEG
+463 
-475 DLSGLTYALE
+475 
-485 NDSKEL
+485 
-491 SISGIPS
+491 
-498 DLKDVKIS
+498 
-506 VSGGLA
+506 
-512 TDKEVKNGK
+512 
-521 VELDKAPNAGTQ
+521 
-533 YTITI
+533 
-538 SSSNYPDITRT
+538 
-549 TSTPITKDEKTELQK
+549 
-564 WIDKAVK
+564 
-571 TEGYEENADLKEHVQ
+571 
-586 EAEEMLK
+586 
-593 NKEALSYDAEELIG
+593 
-607 ELTEKVKATY
+607 
-617 TSVEASATLKGNKLE
+617 
-632 IALQDKE
+632 
-639 LADFENP
+639 
-646 TYTLSYRQGRGMTTF
+646 
-661 ASGKLENLKVELE
+661 
-674 KDPTVGTDYTLT
+674 
-686 IVSDNYQDIKTTVK
+686 
-700 ASEDKTITT
+700 
-709 TELEAA
+709 
-715 IAKAE
+715 
-720 ALKEADY
+720 
-727 TADSWS
+727 
-733 AMQTKLTAAKAA
+733 
-745 LTAKESQSAVD
+745 
-756 TAADELNT
+756 

-793 QVAGADS
+793 KVAGADS

-808 TRSTLAAGS
+808 TRSKLVAGS

-874 LFESANYSYYI
+874 LFESASYSYYI

-895 ATVNADGSLSFSEVK
+895 ATVNADGSFSFSEVK

-936 VNGLPKTVNT
+936 VKGLPDTVNT

-958 NYGLRHLENIWKKTK
+958 NYGLRHLENIWKKK
-973 LAWSTGFVTTS
+973 ELAWSTGFVTTS
-984 HGNTLDSKDY
+984 HGNTLNSKDY

-1014 EIGADQYVPVKFN
+1014 EIDADQYVPIKFN
-1027 GTVAAENADVESG
+1027 GTIAAENADVKSG
-1040 KVNLTVEGLPG
+1040 EVNVTVEGLPS

-1056 YTVEGLE
+1056 YTVKGLE

-1068 DGVLTYKTKGA
+1068 EGVLTYKTKGA
-1079 EIGKYTLKVSDKSGK
+1079 ETGRYTLKVSDKSGK
-1094 YADLTTDFELTTEAV
+1094 YADLKTDFELTTEAV
-1109 PVVFNNESAALVA
+1109 PVVFNSESAALVA
-1122 AEGYAAEDVTSYVK
+1122 AEGYAADDVTSYVK
-1136 KIESVTVDGTEY
+1136 NIKSVTVDGTEY

-1169 APFKD
+1169 APFKN
-1174 AENGHGFKI
+1174 AENGQEFKI
-1183 SVKATGYAKD
+1183 TVKATGYAKD
-1193 YEFTYT
+1193 CEFTYT
-1199 LSQESEYTYAYVG
+1199 LSKESEYTYAYVG

-1221 ENVQAAGNTSSSDAK
+1221 ENVQAAGDKSSSDAK
-1236 DSKGES
+1236 DAKGES

-1252 ATVNHGLHRGSFQC
+1252 ATVTHGLHRGSFQC

-1377 TATKNEDGS
+1377 TATKNENGS

-1392 VNHGSESGIKD
+1392 VNNGSESGIKD

-1412 EEAGLKVKEASGSYG
+1412 EKAGLTVKEASGSYG

-1485 LTDSLRCKLP
+1485 LTDSLRCTLP

-1513 NDVTYKFQATEEN
+1513 NDVTYKVQATEEN
-1526 IVKASEDKTIT
+1526 IVKASENEKIT
-1537 TTNLEA
+1537 TTELEA

-1552 EAEYTAESWA
+1552 EADYTAESWA

-1593 AIEALVKIEEPAA
+1593 AVEALVKAEGDKKEEPTA
-1606 VDTSSLEKVISD
+1606 VDTSSLEKVISN
-1618 AAALKEADYTV
+1618 AAALKEADYTA

-1661 LNAAIKALV
+1661 LNTAIKALV
-1670 KNGNQTGSQNGSA
+1670 KNGKQDGSQNGSA

-1690 AGTTTNGSAS
+1690 AGTTTDGSAS

>member
-140 ALAAIKSANEE
+140 ALAAIKSANEA

-208 LNTAVGNLKKAQ
+208 LNA
-220 AEETK
+220 
-225 YIVMNVP
+225 
-232 YNAFYEAYN
+232 
-241 LTDKAVWEVE
+241 
-251 DGVDAVSTATTNKFK
+251 
-266 GTTGL
+266 
-271 AKGTYNNGKYI
+271 
-282 MGVTLPVVVSAEDYA
+282 
-297 KLNTSLTESDDYYFT
+297 
-312 TLDSEPEAYSKL
+312 
-324 TVNKDGSYS
+324 
-333 FSKVSDAKVSNKY
+333 
-346 LSVTDLDLNAGYGDY
+346 
-361 QVTIDGLG
+361 
-369 TKDGMKVGENETK
+369 
-382 EYTLY
+382 
-387 GAILNT
+387 
-393 TAGKSYGMTSLENL
+393 
-407 WVGTKKPNVE
+407 
-417 IAWSIKEGQGLKR
+417 
-430 GHGAGDPFYQFSDM
+430 
-444 NGATLKSVT
+444 
-453 LITSLGVIDV
+453 
-463 PCDIILDKYYEG
+463 
-475 DLSGLTYALE
+475 
-485 NDSKEL
+485 
-491 SISGIPS
+491 
-498 DLKDVKIS
+498 
-506 VSGGLA
+506 
-512 TDKEVKNGK
+512 
-521 VELDKAPNAGTQ
+521 
-533 YTITI
+533 
-538 SSSNYPDITRT
+538 
-549 TSTPITKDEKTELQK
+549 
-564 WIDKAVK
+564 
-571 TEGYEENADLKEHVQ
+571 
-586 EAEEMLK
+586 
-593 NKEALSYDAEELIG
+593 
-607 ELTEKVKATY
+607 
-617 TSVEASATLKGNKLE
+617 
-632 IALQDKE
+632 
-639 LADFENP
+639 
-646 TYTLSYRQGRGMTTF
+646 
-661 ASGKLENLKVELE
+661 
-674 KDPTVGTDYTLT
+674 
-686 IVSDNYQDIKTTVK
+686 
-700 ASEDKTITT
+700 
-709 TELEAA
+709 
-715 IAKAE
+715 
-720 ALKEADY
+720 
-727 TADSWS
+727 
-733 AMQTKLTAAKAA
+733 
-745 LTAKESQSAVD
+745 
-756 TAADELNT
+756 

-817 YHVNSDGTDIT
+817 YHVNNDGTDIT

-854 SITVNIKGK
+854 SITVNMKGK
-863 ETTTEYNGKDA
+863 ETTTEYNGKAA
-874 LFESANYSYYI
+874 LFESASYSYYI

-958 NYGLRHLENIWKKTK
+958 NYGLRHLENIWKKTE

-984 HGNTLDSKDY
+984 HGNTLNSKDY

-1014 EIGADQYVPVKFN
+1014 EIDADQYVPIKFN
-1027 GTVAAENADVESG
+1027 GTVAAENADVKSG
-1040 KVNLTVEGLPG
+1040 KVNVTVEGLPG

-1056 YTVEGLE
+1056 YTVKGLE

-1068 DGVLTYKTKGA
+1068 EGILTYKTKGA

-1094 YADLTTDFELTTEAV
+1094 YADLKTDFELTTEAV
-1109 PVVFNNESAALVA
+1109 PVVFNSESAALVA
-1122 AEGYAAEDVTSYVK
+1122 AEGYAADDVTSYVK
-1136 KIESVTVDGTEY
+1136 KIKSVTVDGTEY

-1169 APFKD
+1169 APFKN
-1174 AENGHGFKI
+1174 AENGQEFKI
-1183 SVKATGYAKD
+1183 TVKATGYAKD
-1193 YEFTYT
+1193 CEFTYT
-1199 LSQESEYTYAYVG
+1199 VAQESEYTYAYVG

-1221 ENVQAAGNTSSSDAK
+1221 ENVQAAGDTSSSDAK

-1377 TATKNEDGS
+1377 TATKNENGS

-1392 VNHGSESGIKD
+1392 VNNGSESGIKD

-1412 EEAGLKVKEASGSYG
+1412 EKAGLTVKEASGSYG

-1460 NAKAT
+1460 NAEAT

-1485 LTDSLRCKLP
+1485 LTDSLRCTLP

-1537 TTNLEA
+1537 TTELEA

-1552 EAEYTAESWA
+1552 EADYTAESWA

-1593 AIEALVKIEEPAA
+1593 AVEALVKAEGDKTEEDKKDDDKKEEPAA

-1670 KNGNQTGSQNGSA
+1670 KNGNQAGSQNGSA

-1690 AGTTTNGSAS
+1690 AGTTTDGSAS
-1700 KGTSG
+1700 KGRSG

>member
-42 YTKTAHVARTAEDD
+42 YTKTAHVTRTEDD
-56 ENEDE
+56 SDDE

-69 SLKVEDGKFSAITV
+69 SLKVEDGKFSEITV
-83 TPGEG
+83 TPKEG
-88 YNAESDSY
+88 YDEGNAKY
-96 FAKAVSKSKGIQKML
+96 LNKAYSKSKGFKTKLEGQ
-111 VGKAATEDTINGW
+111 AATEDTINSW
-124 DSVSGA
+124 DTVSGA
-130 TRTSKAVKEA
+130 TRTSDAIKKA
-140 ALAAIKSANEE
+140 ALEAIQSAPAAGET
-151 VTVDTTK
+151 VTIDTAK
-158 LEAAITAAEALKEAD
+158 LESAIAAAEKLTESD

-186 TAAKAALT
+186 TVAKAALK

-208 LNTAVGNLKKAQ
+208 LNA
-220 AEETK
+220 
-225 YIVMNVP
+225 
-232 YNAFYEAYN
+232 
-241 LTDKAVWEVE
+241 
-251 DGVDAVSTATTNKFK
+251 
-266 GTTGL
+266 
-271 AKGTYNNGKYI
+271 
-282 MGVTLPVVVSAEDYA
+282 
-297 KLNTSLTESDDYYFT
+297 
-312 TLDSEPEAYSKL
+312 
-324 TVNKDGSYS
+324 
-333 FSKVSDAKVSNKY
+333 
-346 LSVTDLDLNAGYGDY
+346 
-361 QVTIDGLG
+361 
-369 TKDGMKVGENETK
+369 
-382 EYTLY
+382 
-387 GAILNT
+387 
-393 TAGKSYGMTSLENL
+393 
-407 WVGTKKPNVE
+407 
-417 IAWSIKEGQGLKR
+417 
-430 GHGAGDPFYQFSDM
+430 
-444 NGATLKSVT
+444 
-453 LITSLGVIDV
+453 
-463 PCDIILDKYYEG
+463 
-475 DLSGLTYALE
+475 
-485 NDSKEL
+485 
-491 SISGIPS
+491 
-498 DLKDVKIS
+498 
-506 VSGGLA
+506 
-512 TDKEVKNGK
+512 
-521 VELDKAPNAGTQ
+521 
-533 YTITI
+533 
-538 SSSNYPDITRT
+538 
-549 TSTPITKDEKTELQK
+549 
-564 WIDKAVK
+564 
-571 TEGYEENADLKEHVQ
+571 
-586 EAEEMLK
+586 
-593 NKEALSYDAEELIG
+593 
-607 ELTEKVKATY
+607 
-617 TSVEASATLKGNKLE
+617 
-632 IALQDKE
+632 
-639 LADFENP
+639 
-646 TYTLSYRQGRGMTTF
+646 
-661 ASGKLENLKVELE
+661 
-674 KDPTVGTDYTLT
+674 
-686 IVSDNYQDIKTTVK
+686 
-700 ASEDKTITT
+700 
-709 TELEAA
+709 
-715 IAKAE
+715 
-720 ALKEADY
+720 
-727 TADSWS
+727 
-733 AMQTKLTAAKAA
+733 
-745 LTAKESQSAVD
+745 
-756 TAADELNT
+756 

-793 QVAGADS
+793 KVAGADS

-808 TRSTLAAGS
+808 TRSKLVAGS

-854 SITVNIKGK
+854 SITVNMKGK

-874 LFESANYSYYI
+874 LFESASYSYYT

-895 ATVNADGSLSFSEVK
+895 ATVNADGSFSFSEVK

-936 VNGLPKTVNT
+936 VNGLPDTVNT

-958 NYGLRHLENIWKKTK
+958 NYGLRHLENIWKKK
-973 LAWSTGFVTTS
+973 ELAWSTGFVTTS
-984 HGNTLDSKDY
+984 HGNTLNSKDY

-1014 EIGADQYVPVKFN
+1014 EIDADQYVPVKFN
-1027 GTVAAENADVESG
+1027 GTIAAENADVESG
-1040 KVNLTVEGLPG
+1040 KVNVTVEGLPS

-1056 YTVEGLE
+1056 YTVKGLE

-1068 DGVLTYKTKGA
+1068 EGVLTYKTKGA
-1079 EIGKYTLKVSDKSGK
+1079 ETGRYTLKVSDKSGK
-1094 YADLTTDFELTTEAV
+1094 YADLKTDFELTTEAV
-1109 PVVFNNESAALVA
+1109 PVVFNSESAALVA
-1122 AEGYAAEDVTSYVK
+1122 AEGYAADDVTSYVK
-1136 KIESVTVDGTEY
+1136 NIKSVTVDGTEY

-1169 APFKD
+1169 APFKN
-1174 AENGHGFKI
+1174 AENGQEFKI
-1183 SVKATGYAKD
+1183 TVKATGYAKD

-1199 LSQESEYTYAYVG
+1199 LSKESEYTYAYVG

-1221 ENVQAAGNTSSSDAK
+1221 ENVQAAGDTSSSDAK

-1252 ATVNHGLHRGSFQC
+1252 ATVTHGLHRGSFQC

-1325 PVKVK
+1325 PVKAK
-1330 TSDLDALKASY
+1330 TSDLEALKANY

-1392 VNHGSESGIKD
+1392 VNNGSESGIKD
-1403 QALKTAPTA
+1403 QALKTAPSA
-1412 EEAGLKVKEASGSYG
+1412 EEAGLTVKEASGSYG

-1434 TGNYGDLGS
+1434 KGNYGDLGS

-1485 LTDSLRCKLP
+1485 LTDSLRCTLP

-1526 IVKASEDKTIT
+1526 IVKASENEKIT
-1537 TTNLEA
+1537 TTELEA

-1552 EAEYTAESWA
+1552 EADYTAESWA

-1593 AIEALVKIEEPAA
+1593 AVEALVKAEGDKKEEPAA

-1649 ESQEKVDKATDA
+1649 ESQEKVDKATDE

-1670 KNGNQTGSQNGSA
+1670 KNGNQAGSQNGSA

-1690 AGTTTNGSAS
+1690 AGTTTDGSAS

>member
-27 TIFAATGSQTAKDGT
+27 TIFAATGSQTTKDGT

-140 ALAAIKSANEE
+140 ALAAIKSANEA

-186 TAAKAALT
+186 TVAKAAL
-194 AKESQSAVDTAADE
+194 K
-208 LNTAVGNLKKAQ
+208 
-220 AEETK
+220 
-225 YIVMNVP
+225 
-232 YNAFYEAYN
+232 
-241 LTDKAVWEVE
+241 
-251 DGVDAVSTATTNKFK
+251 
-266 GTTGL
+266 
-271 AKGTYNNGKYI
+271 
-282 MGVTLPVVVSAEDYA
+282 
-297 KLNTSLTESDDYYFT
+297 
-312 TLDSEPEAYSKL
+312 
-324 TVNKDGSYS
+324 
-333 FSKVSDAKVSNKY
+333 
-346 LSVTDLDLNAGYGDY
+346 
-361 QVTIDGLG
+361 
-369 TKDGMKVGENETK
+369 
-382 EYTLY
+382 
-387 GAILNT
+387 
-393 TAGKSYGMTSLENL
+393 
-407 WVGTKKPNVE
+407 
-417 IAWSIKEGQGLKR
+417 
-430 GHGAGDPFYQFSDM
+430 
-444 NGATLKSVT
+444 
-453 LITSLGVIDV
+453 
-463 PCDIILDKYYEG
+463 
-475 DLSGLTYALE
+475 
-485 NDSKEL
+485 
-491 SISGIPS
+491 
-498 DLKDVKIS
+498 
-506 VSGGLA
+506 
-512 TDKEVKNGK
+512 
-521 VELDKAPNAGTQ
+521 
-533 YTITI
+533 
-538 SSSNYPDITRT
+538 
-549 TSTPITKDEKTELQK
+549 
-564 WIDKAVK
+564 
-571 TEGYEENADLKEHVQ
+571 
-586 EAEEMLK
+586 
-593 NKEALSYDAEELIG
+593 
-607 ELTEKVKATY
+607 
-617 TSVEASATLKGNKLE
+617 
-632 IALQDKE
+632 
-639 LADFENP
+639 
-646 TYTLSYRQGRGMTTF
+646 
-661 ASGKLENLKVELE
+661 
-674 KDPTVGTDYTLT
+674 
-686 IVSDNYQDIKTTVK
+686 
-700 ASEDKTITT
+700 
-709 TELEAA
+709 
-715 IAKAE
+715 
-720 ALKEADY
+720 
-727 TADSWS
+727 
-733 AMQTKLTAAKAA
+733 
-745 LTAKESQSAVD
+745 AKESQSAVD

-854 SITVNIKGK
+854 SITVNMKGK

-936 VNGLPKTVNT
+936 VNGLPKTINT

-958 NYGLRHLENIWKKTK
+958 NYGLRHLENIWKKTE

-1040 KVNLTVEGLPG
+1040 KVNVTVEGLPG

-1094 YADLTTDFELTTEAV
+1094 YADLTTDFELTKEAV

-1136 KIESVTVDGTEY
+1136 KIKSVTVDGTEY

-1221 ENVQAAGNTSSSDAK
+1221 ENVQAAGDTSSSDAK

-1477 KAMGIQLG
+1477 KAMGIQFG
-1485 LTDSLRCKLP
+1485 LTDSLRCTLP
-1495 EGTDGTGYW
+1495 EGTNGTGYW

-1513 NDVTYKFQATEEN
+1513 DDVTYRFQATDEN
-1526 IVKASEDKTIT
+1526 IVKASKGEKITIT
-1537 TTNLEA
+1537 ELEA
-1543 AIAKAEALK
+1543 AIAKAEALT
-1552 EAEYTAESWA
+1552 ESDYTAESWA

-1593 AIEALVKIEEPAA
+1593 AVEALVKAEGDKKEEPAA

-1618 AAALKEADYTV
+1618 AAALKEADYTA

-1649 ESQEKVDKATDA
+1649 ESQEKVDKATDK
-1661 LNAAIKALV
+1661 LNSAIKALV
-1670 KNGNQTGSQNGSA
+1670 KNGKQDGSQNGSA

-1690 AGTTTNGSAS
+1690 AGTTTDGSAS
-1700 KGTSG
+1700 KGTRG

-1735 AWKRKRK
+1735 AWKKKRK

>member
-140 ALAAIKSANEE
+140 ALAAIKSANEA

-186 TAAKAALT
+186 TVAKAAL
-194 AKESQSAVDTAADE
+194 K
-208 LNTAVGNLKKAQ
+208 
-220 AEETK
+220 
-225 YIVMNVP
+225 
-232 YNAFYEAYN
+232 
-241 LTDKAVWEVE
+241 
-251 DGVDAVSTATTNKFK
+251 
-266 GTTGL
+266 
-271 AKGTYNNGKYI
+271 
-282 MGVTLPVVVSAEDYA
+282 
-297 KLNTSLTESDDYYFT
+297 
-312 TLDSEPEAYSKL
+312 
-324 TVNKDGSYS
+324 
-333 FSKVSDAKVSNKY
+333 
-346 LSVTDLDLNAGYGDY
+346 
-361 QVTIDGLG
+361 
-369 TKDGMKVGENETK
+369 
-382 EYTLY
+382 
-387 GAILNT
+387 
-393 TAGKSYGMTSLENL
+393 
-407 WVGTKKPNVE
+407 
-417 IAWSIKEGQGLKR
+417 
-430 GHGAGDPFYQFSDM
+430 
-444 NGATLKSVT
+444 
-453 LITSLGVIDV
+453 
-463 PCDIILDKYYEG
+463 
-475 DLSGLTYALE
+475 
-485 NDSKEL
+485 
-491 SISGIPS
+491 
-498 DLKDVKIS
+498 
-506 VSGGLA
+506 
-512 TDKEVKNGK
+512 
-521 VELDKAPNAGTQ
+521 
-533 YTITI
+533 
-538 SSSNYPDITRT
+538 
-549 TSTPITKDEKTELQK
+549 
-564 WIDKAVK
+564 
-571 TEGYEENADLKEHVQ
+571 
-586 EAEEMLK
+586 
-593 NKEALSYDAEELIG
+593 
-607 ELTEKVKATY
+607 
-617 TSVEASATLKGNKLE
+617 
-632 IALQDKE
+632 
-639 LADFENP
+639 
-646 TYTLSYRQGRGMTTF
+646 
-661 ASGKLENLKVELE
+661 
-674 KDPTVGTDYTLT
+674 
-686 IVSDNYQDIKTTVK
+686 
-700 ASEDKTITT
+700 
-709 TELEAA
+709 
-715 IAKAE
+715 
-720 ALKEADY
+720 
-727 TADSWS
+727 
-733 AMQTKLTAAKAA
+733 
-745 LTAKESQSAVD
+745 AKESQSAVD

-1094 YADLTTDFELTTEAV
+1094 YADLTTDFELTKEAV

-1136 KIESVTVDGTEY
+1136 KIKSVTVDGIEY

-1221 ENVQAAGNTSSSDAK
+1221 ENVQAAGDTSSSDAK

-1392 VNHGSESGIKD
+1392 VNNGSESGIKD

-1460 NAKAT
+1460 NVKAT

-1537 TTNLEA
+1537 TTELEA
-1543 AIAKAEALK
+1543 AIAKAEALT
-1552 EAEYTAESWA
+1552 ESDYTAESWA

-1593 AIEALVKIEEPAA
+1593 AVEALVKAEGDKTEEDKKDDDKKEEPAA

-1661 LNAAIKALV
+1661 LNTAIKALV
-1670 KNGNQTGSQNGSA
+1670 KNGNQAGSQNGSA

-1690 AGTTTNGSAS
+1690 AGTTTDGSAS

>member
-56 ENEDE
+56 ENGDE

-69 SLKVEDGKFSAITV
+69 SLIVKDGKFSDVVV

-88 YNAESDSY
+88 YDSESDSY
-96 FAKAVSKSKGIQKML
+96 FKKAYEADKKKLKGIKTVI
-111 VGKAATEDTINGW
+111 VGQSATEDTINSW

-130 TRTSKAVKEA
+130 TRTSDAIKKA
-140 ALAAIKSANEE
+140 ALEAIQSAPTAGET
-151 VTVDTTK
+151 VTIDTAK
-158 LEAAITAAEALKEAD
+158 LESAIAAAEKLTEAD

-186 TAAKAALT
+186 NAAKAAL
-194 AKESQSAVDTAADE
+194 K
-208 LNTAVGNLKKAQ
+208 
-220 AEETK
+220 
-225 YIVMNVP
+225 
-232 YNAFYEAYN
+232 
-241 LTDKAVWEVE
+241 
-251 DGVDAVSTATTNKFK
+251 
-266 GTTGL
+266 
-271 AKGTYNNGKYI
+271 
-282 MGVTLPVVVSAEDYA
+282 
-297 KLNTSLTESDDYYFT
+297 
-312 TLDSEPEAYSKL
+312 
-324 TVNKDGSYS
+324 
-333 FSKVSDAKVSNKY
+333 
-346 LSVTDLDLNAGYGDY
+346 
-361 QVTIDGLG
+361 
-369 TKDGMKVGENETK
+369 
-382 EYTLY
+382 
-387 GAILNT
+387 
-393 TAGKSYGMTSLENL
+393 
-407 WVGTKKPNVE
+407 
-417 IAWSIKEGQGLKR
+417 
-430 GHGAGDPFYQFSDM
+430 
-444 NGATLKSVT
+444 
-453 LITSLGVIDV
+453 
-463 PCDIILDKYYEG
+463 
-475 DLSGLTYALE
+475 
-485 NDSKEL
+485 
-491 SISGIPS
+491 
-498 DLKDVKIS
+498 
-506 VSGGLA
+506 
-512 TDKEVKNGK
+512 
-521 VELDKAPNAGTQ
+521 
-533 YTITI
+533 
-538 SSSNYPDITRT
+538 
-549 TSTPITKDEKTELQK
+549 
-564 WIDKAVK
+564 
-571 TEGYEENADLKEHVQ
+571 
-586 EAEEMLK
+586 
-593 NKEALSYDAEELIG
+593 
-607 ELTEKVKATY
+607 
-617 TSVEASATLKGNKLE
+617 
-632 IALQDKE
+632 
-639 LADFENP
+639 
-646 TYTLSYRQGRGMTTF
+646 
-661 ASGKLENLKVELE
+661 
-674 KDPTVGTDYTLT
+674 
-686 IVSDNYQDIKTTVK
+686 
-700 ASEDKTITT
+700 
-709 TELEAA
+709 
-715 IAKAE
+715 
-720 ALKEADY
+720 
-727 TADSWS
+727 
-733 AMQTKLTAAKAA
+733 
-745 LTAKESQSAVD
+745 AKESQSAVD

-793 QVAGADS
+793 KVAGADS

-808 TRSTLAAGS
+808 TRSKLVAGS

-841 LKNYTQITDDSKL
+841 LKKYTQITDDSKL

-863 ETTTEYNGKDA
+863 ETPTEYNGKDA
-874 LFESANYSYYI
+874 LFESASYSYYI

-895 ATVNADGSLSFSEVK
+895 ATVNADGSFSFSEVK

-936 VNGLPKTVNT
+936 VNGLPDTVNT

-958 NYGLRHLENIWKKTK
+958 NYGLRHLENIWKKK
-973 LAWSTGFVTTS
+973 ELAWSTGFVTTS
-984 HGNTLDSKDY
+984 HGNTLNSKDY

-1014 EIGADQYVPVKFN
+1014 EIDTNQYVPIKFN
-1027 GTVAAENADVESG
+1027 GTIAAENADVKSG
-1040 KVNLTVEGLPG
+1040 KVNVTVEGLPG

-1056 YTVEGLE
+1056 YTVKGLE

-1079 EIGKYTLKVSDKSGK
+1079 ETGRYTLKVSDKSGK
-1094 YADLTTDFELTTEAV
+1094 YADLKTDFELTTEAV
-1109 PVVFNNESAALVA
+1109 PVVFNSESAALVA
-1122 AEGYAAEDVTSYVK
+1122 AEGYAADDVTSYVK
-1136 KIESVTVDGTEY
+1136 NIKSVTVDGTEY

-1169 APFKD
+1169 APFKN
-1174 AENGHGFKI
+1174 AENGQEFKI
-1183 SVKATGYAKD
+1183 TVKATGYAKD
-1193 YEFTYT
+1193 CEFTYT
-1199 LSQESEYTYAYVG
+1199 VAQESEYTYAYVG

-1236 DSKGES
+1236 DAKGES

-1252 ATVNHGLHRGSFQC
+1252 ATTKHGLHRGSFQC

-1284 DGTTAVLTDGS
+1284 DETTAVLTNGS
-1295 KITFNRGEI
+1295 KITFKKGEI

-1330 TSDLDALKASY
+1330 TSDLEALKANY

-1353 YSEKNLVS
+1353 YSEANLVG

-1392 VNHGSESGIKD
+1392 VNNGSESGIKD
-1403 QALKTAPTA
+1403 QALKTAPSA
-1412 EEAGLKVKEASGSYG
+1412 EEAGLTVKEASGSYG

-1434 TGNYGDLGS
+1434 AGNYGDLGS

-1477 KAMGIQLG
+1477 KTMGIQLG
-1485 LTDSLRCKLP
+1485 LTDSLRCTLP

-1504 TITLTALGY
+1504 TITLTAFGY

-1526 IVKASEDKTIT
+1526 IVKASENEKIT
-1537 TTNLEA
+1537 TTELEA

-1552 EAEYTAESWA
+1552 EADYTAESWA

-1585 EAVSHLNA
+1585 EAVRHLNA
-1593 AIEALVKIEEPAA
+1593 AVEALVKAEGDKTEEPAA
-1606 VDTSSLEKVISD
+1606 VDTSSLEKVISN
-1618 AAALKEADYTV
+1618 AAALKEADYTA

-1649 ESQEKVDKATDA
+1649 ESQEKVDKATDK
-1661 LNAAIKALV
+1661 LNSAIKALV
-1670 KNGNQTGSQNGSA
+1670 KNGKQDGSQNGSA

-1690 AGTTTNGSAS
+1690 AGTTTDGSAS

>member
-27 TIFAATGSQTAKDGT
+27 TIFAAENTQAVKDGT

-56 ENEDE
+56 ENEDQ

-140 ALAAIKSANEE
+140 ALAAIKSANEA
-151 VTVDTTK
+151 VTVDTIK

-220 AEETK
+220 AE
-225 YIVMNVP
+225 
-232 YNAFYEAYN
+232 
-241 LTDKAVWEVE
+241 
-251 DGVDAVSTATTNKFK
+251 VS
-266 GTTGL
+266 
-271 AKGTYNNGKYI
+271 
-282 MGVTLPVVVSAEDYA
+282 
-297 KLNTSLTESDDYYFT
+297 
-312 TLDSEPEAYSKL
+312 
-324 TVNKDGSYS
+324 
-333 FSKVSDAKVSNKY
+333 
-346 LSVTDLDLNAGYGDY
+346 
-361 QVTIDGLG
+361 
-369 TKDGMKVGENETK
+369 
-382 EYTLY
+382 
-387 GAILNT
+387 
-393 TAGKSYGMTSLENL
+393 
-407 WVGTKKPNVE
+407 
-417 IAWSIKEGQGLKR
+417 
-430 GHGAGDPFYQFSDM
+430 
-444 NGATLKSVT
+444 
-453 LITSLGVIDV
+453 
-463 PCDIILDKYYEG
+463 
-475 DLSGLTYALE
+475 
-485 NDSKEL
+485 
-491 SISGIPS
+491 
-498 DLKDVKIS
+498 
-506 VSGGLA
+506 
-512 TDKEVKNGK
+512 
-521 VELDKAPNAGTQ
+521 
-533 YTITI
+533 
-538 SSSNYPDITRT
+538 
-549 TSTPITKDEKTELQK
+549 
-564 WIDKAVK
+564 
-571 TEGYEENADLKEHVQ
+571 
-586 EAEEMLK
+586 
-593 NKEALSYDAEELIG
+593 
-607 ELTEKVKATY
+607 
-617 TSVEASATLKGNKLE
+617 
-632 IALQDKE
+632 
-639 LADFENP
+639 
-646 TYTLSYRQGRGMTTF
+646 
-661 ASGKLENLKVELE
+661 
-674 KDPTVGTDYTLT
+674 
-686 IVSDNYQDIKTTVK
+686 
-700 ASEDKTITT
+700 
-709 TELEAA
+709 
-715 IAKAE
+715 
-720 ALKEADY
+720 
-727 TADSWS
+727 
-733 AMQTKLTAAKAA
+733 
-745 LTAKESQSAVD
+745 
-756 TAADELNT
+756 
-764 AVKALKKAEV
+764 
-774 AKETYVLMNIP
+774 KETYVLMNIP

-808 TRSTLAAGS
+808 TRSTLVAGS

-854 SITVNIKGK
+854 SITVNMKGK

-874 LFESANYSYYI
+874 LFESASYSYYI

-936 VNGLPKTVNT
+936 VNGLPKSVNT

-958 NYGLRHLENIWKKTK
+958 NYGLRHLENIWKKTE

-1014 EIGADQYVPVKFN
+1014 EIDADQYVPVKFN
-1027 GTVAAENADVESG
+1027 GTIAAENADVESG
-1040 KVNLTVEGLPG
+1040 KVNVTVEGLPD

-1056 YTVEGLE
+1056 YIVEGLE

-1094 YADLTTDFELTTEAV
+1094 YADLTTDFELTTESV
-1109 PVVFNNESAALVA
+1109 PVVFNSESAALVA
-1122 AEGYAAEDVTSYVK
+1122 AEGYAAEGVTSYVK
-1136 KIESVTVDGTEY
+1136 NIESVTVDGTEY

-1174 AENGHGFKI
+1174 AENGQEFKI

-1199 LSQESEYTYAYVG
+1199 LSKESEYTYAYVG

-1221 ENVQAAGNTSSSDAK
+1221 ESVQAAGDTSSSDTK
-1236 DSKGES
+1236 DAKGES

-1295 KITFNRGEI
+1295 KITFNKGEI

-1341 RVIENGSELAGG
+1341 RVIENGNELAGG

-1361 YTGLVA
+1361 YIGLVA

-1392 VNHGSESGIKD
+1392 VNNGSESGIKD
-1403 QALKTAPTA
+1403 RALKTAPSA
-1412 EEAGLKVKEASGSYG
+1412 EEAGLTVKEASGSYG

-1485 LTDSLRCKLP
+1485 LTDSLRCTLP

-1537 TTNLEA
+1537 TTELEA

-1552 EAEYTAESWA
+1552 EADYTAESWA

-1593 AIEALVKIEEPAA
+1593 AVEALVKAEGDKTEEPAA

-1618 AAALKEADYTV
+1618 AAALKEADYTA

-1661 LNAAIKALV
+1661 LNKAIKALV
-1670 KNGNQTGSQNGSA
+1670 KNGNQAGSQNGST

-1690 AGTTTNGSAS
+1690 AGTTTDGSAS

>member
-69 SLKVEDGKFSAITV
+69 SLKVEDGKFSVITV

-140 ALAAIKSANEE
+140 ALAAIKSANEA
-151 VTVDTTK
+151 VTVETTK

-173 YTADSWSAMQTKL
+173 YTAYSWSAMQTK
-186 TAAKAALT
+186 
-194 AKESQSAVDTAADE
+194 
-208 LNTAVGNLKKAQ
+208 
-220 AEETK
+220 
-225 YIVMNVP
+225 M
-232 YNAFYEAYN
+232 
-241 LTDKAVWEVE
+241 
-251 DGVDAVSTATTNKFK
+251 
-266 GTTGL
+266 
-271 AKGTYNNGKYI
+271 
-282 MGVTLPVVVSAEDYA
+282 
-297 KLNTSLTESDDYYFT
+297 
-312 TLDSEPEAYSKL
+312 
-324 TVNKDGSYS
+324 
-333 FSKVSDAKVSNKY
+333 
-346 LSVTDLDLNAGYGDY
+346 
-361 QVTIDGLG
+361 
-369 TKDGMKVGENETK
+369 
-382 EYTLY
+382 
-387 GAILNT
+387 
-393 TAGKSYGMTSLENL
+393 
-407 WVGTKKPNVE
+407 
-417 IAWSIKEGQGLKR
+417 
-430 GHGAGDPFYQFSDM
+430 
-444 NGATLKSVT
+444 
-453 LITSLGVIDV
+453 
-463 PCDIILDKYYEG
+463 
-475 DLSGLTYALE
+475 
-485 NDSKEL
+485 
-491 SISGIPS
+491 
-498 DLKDVKIS
+498 
-506 VSGGLA
+506 
-512 TDKEVKNGK
+512 
-521 VELDKAPNAGTQ
+521 
-533 YTITI
+533 
-538 SSSNYPDITRT
+538 
-549 TSTPITKDEKTELQK
+549 
-564 WIDKAVK
+564 
-571 TEGYEENADLKEHVQ
+571 
-586 EAEEMLK
+586 
-593 NKEALSYDAEELIG
+593 
-607 ELTEKVKATY
+607 
-617 TSVEASATLKGNKLE
+617 
-632 IALQDKE
+632 
-639 LADFENP
+639 
-646 TYTLSYRQGRGMTTF
+646 
-661 ASGKLENLKVELE
+661 
-674 KDPTVGTDYTLT
+674 
-686 IVSDNYQDIKTTVK
+686 
-700 ASEDKTITT
+700 
-709 TELEAA
+709 
-715 IAKAE
+715 
-720 ALKEADY
+720 
-727 TADSWS
+727 
-733 AMQTKLTAAKAA
+733 TAAKAA

-808 TRSTLAAGS
+808 TRSTLVAGS

-828 GITYPVKISDASV
+828 GITYPGKISDASV

-854 SITVNIKGK
+854 SITVNMKGK

-874 LFESANYSYYI
+874 LFESASYSYYI

-895 ATVNADGSLSFSEVK
+895 ATVNEDGSLSFSEVK
-910 GATAQKLS
+910 GATAQKIS

-936 VNGLPKTVNT
+936 LNGLPKTVNT

-984 HGNTLDSKDY
+984 HGNTLNSKDY

-1014 EIGADQYVPVKFN
+1014 EIDADQYVPVKFN
-1027 GTVAAENADVESG
+1027 GNVAAENADVESG
-1040 KVNLTVEGLPG
+1040 KVNVTVEGLPG

-1136 KIESVTVDGTEY
+1136 KIKSVTVDGTEY

-1485 LTDSLRCKLP
+1485 LTDSLRCTLP

-1513 NDVTYKFQATEEN
+1513 NDVTYKYQATEEN
-1526 IVKASEDKTIT
+1526 IV
-1537 TTNLEA
+1537 
-1543 AIAKAEALK
+1543 KAEALK

-1593 AIEALVKIEEPAA
+1593 AVEALVKAEGDKTEEDKKDDDKKEEPAA

-1661 LNAAIKALV
+1661 LNTAIKALV
-1670 KNGNQTGSQNGSA
+1670 KNGNQAGSQNGSA

-1690 AGTTTNGSAS
+1690 AGTTTDGSAS

>member
-69 SLKVEDGKFSAITV
+69 SLKVEDGKFSVITV

-140 ALAAIKSANEE
+140 ALAAIKSANEA

-158 LEAAITAAEALKEAD
+158 LEVAITAAEALKEAD

-208 LNTAVGNLKKAQ
+208 LNA
-220 AEETK
+220 
-225 YIVMNVP
+225 
-232 YNAFYEAYN
+232 
-241 LTDKAVWEVE
+241 
-251 DGVDAVSTATTNKFK
+251 
-266 GTTGL
+266 
-271 AKGTYNNGKYI
+271 
-282 MGVTLPVVVSAEDYA
+282 
-297 KLNTSLTESDDYYFT
+297 
-312 TLDSEPEAYSKL
+312 
-324 TVNKDGSYS
+324 
-333 FSKVSDAKVSNKY
+333 
-346 LSVTDLDLNAGYGDY
+346 
-361 QVTIDGLG
+361 
-369 TKDGMKVGENETK
+369 
-382 EYTLY
+382 
-387 GAILNT
+387 
-393 TAGKSYGMTSLENL
+393 
-407 WVGTKKPNVE
+407 
-417 IAWSIKEGQGLKR
+417 
-430 GHGAGDPFYQFSDM
+430 
-444 NGATLKSVT
+444 
-453 LITSLGVIDV
+453 
-463 PCDIILDKYYEG
+463 
-475 DLSGLTYALE
+475 
-485 NDSKEL
+485 
-491 SISGIPS
+491 
-498 DLKDVKIS
+498 
-506 VSGGLA
+506 
-512 TDKEVKNGK
+512 
-521 VELDKAPNAGTQ
+521 
-533 YTITI
+533 
-538 SSSNYPDITRT
+538 
-549 TSTPITKDEKTELQK
+549 
-564 WIDKAVK
+564 AVK
-571 TEGYEENADLKEHVQ
+571 T
-586 EAEEMLK
+586 
-593 NKEALSYDAEELIG
+593 
-607 ELTEKVKATY
+607 
-617 TSVEASATLKGNKLE
+617 
-632 IALQDKE
+632 
-639 LADFENP
+639 
-646 TYTLSYRQGRGMTTF
+646 
-661 ASGKLENLKVELE
+661 
-674 KDPTVGTDYTLT
+674 
-686 IVSDNYQDIKTTVK
+686 
-700 ASEDKTITT
+700 
-709 TELEAA
+709 
-715 IAKAE
+715 
-720 ALKEADY
+720 
-727 TADSWS
+727 
-733 AMQTKLTAAKAA
+733 
-745 LTAKESQSAVD
+745 
-756 TAADELNT
+756 
-764 AVKALKKAEV
+764 LKKAEV

-841 LKNYTQITDDSKL
+841 LKKYTQITDDSKL
-854 SITVNIKGK
+854 SITVNMKGK

-874 LFESANYSYYI
+874 LFESASYSYYI

-1014 EIGADQYVPVKFN
+1014 EIDADQYVPVKFN
-1027 GTVAAENADVESG
+1027 GTIAAENADVESG
-1040 KVNLTVEGLPG
+1040 KVNVTVEGLPG

-1079 EIGKYTLKVSDKSGK
+1079 EIGKYTLKVFDKSGK

-1109 PVVFNNESAALVA
+1109 PVVFNSESAALVA

-1136 KIESVTVDGTEY
+1136 NIKSVTVDGTEY

-1174 AENGHGFKI
+1174 AENGQEFKI

-1377 TATKNEDGS
+1377 TATKNEDES

-1392 VNHGSESGIKD
+1392 VNNGSESGIKD

-1412 EEAGLKVKEASGSYG
+1412 EKAGLTVKEASGSYG

-1485 LTDSLRCKLP
+1485 LTDSLRCTLP

-1537 TTNLEA
+1537 TTELEA

-1593 AIEALVKIEEPAA
+1593 AVEALVKAEGDKTEEDKKDNDKTEEPAA

-1661 LNAAIKALV
+1661 LNTAIKALV
-1670 KNGNQTGSQNGSA
+1670 KNGNQAGSQNGSA

-1690 AGTTTNGSAS
+1690 AGTTTDGSAS

>member
-27 TIFAATGSQTAKDGT
+27 TIFAATGSQTTKDGT

-140 ALAAIKSANEE
+140 ALAAIKSANEA

-208 LNTAVGNLKKAQ
+208 LNA
-220 AEETK
+220 
-225 YIVMNVP
+225 
-232 YNAFYEAYN
+232 
-241 LTDKAVWEVE
+241 
-251 DGVDAVSTATTNKFK
+251 
-266 GTTGL
+266 
-271 AKGTYNNGKYI
+271 
-282 MGVTLPVVVSAEDYA
+282 
-297 KLNTSLTESDDYYFT
+297 
-312 TLDSEPEAYSKL
+312 
-324 TVNKDGSYS
+324 
-333 FSKVSDAKVSNKY
+333 
-346 LSVTDLDLNAGYGDY
+346 
-361 QVTIDGLG
+361 
-369 TKDGMKVGENETK
+369 
-382 EYTLY
+382 
-387 GAILNT
+387 
-393 TAGKSYGMTSLENL
+393 
-407 WVGTKKPNVE
+407 
-417 IAWSIKEGQGLKR
+417 
-430 GHGAGDPFYQFSDM
+430 
-444 NGATLKSVT
+444 
-453 LITSLGVIDV
+453 
-463 PCDIILDKYYEG
+463 
-475 DLSGLTYALE
+475 
-485 NDSKEL
+485 
-491 SISGIPS
+491 
-498 DLKDVKIS
+498 
-506 VSGGLA
+506 
-512 TDKEVKNGK
+512 
-521 VELDKAPNAGTQ
+521 
-533 YTITI
+533 
-538 SSSNYPDITRT
+538 
-549 TSTPITKDEKTELQK
+549 
-564 WIDKAVK
+564 
-571 TEGYEENADLKEHVQ
+571 
-586 EAEEMLK
+586 
-593 NKEALSYDAEELIG
+593 
-607 ELTEKVKATY
+607 
-617 TSVEASATLKGNKLE
+617 
-632 IALQDKE
+632 
-639 LADFENP
+639 
-646 TYTLSYRQGRGMTTF
+646 
-661 ASGKLENLKVELE
+661 
-674 KDPTVGTDYTLT
+674 
-686 IVSDNYQDIKTTVK
+686 
-700 ASEDKTITT
+700 
-709 TELEAA
+709 
-715 IAKAE
+715 
-720 ALKEADY
+720 
-727 TADSWS
+727 
-733 AMQTKLTAAKAA
+733 
-745 LTAKESQSAVD
+745 
-756 TAADELNT
+756 

-854 SITVNIKGK
+854 SITVNMKGK

-874 LFESANYSYYI
+874 LFESASYSYYI

-958 NYGLRHLENIWKKTK
+958 NYGLRHLENIWKKK
-973 LAWSTGFVTTS
+973 ELAWSTGFVTTS
-984 HGNTLDSKDY
+984 HGNTLNSKDY

-1014 EIGADQYVPVKFN
+1014 EIDADQYVPIKFN
-1027 GTVAAENADVESG
+1027 GTVAAENADVKSG
-1040 KVNLTVEGLPG
+1040 KVNVTVEGLPG

-1056 YTVEGLE
+1056 YTVKGLE

-1068 DGVLTYKTKGA
+1068 EGVLTYKTKGA
-1079 EIGKYTLKVSDKSGK
+1079 ETGRYTLKVSDKSGK
-1094 YADLTTDFELTTEAV
+1094 YADLKTDFELTTEAV
-1109 PVVFNNESAALVA
+1109 PVVFNSESAALVA
-1122 AEGYAAEDVTSYVK
+1122 AEGYAADDVTSYVK
-1136 KIESVTVDGTEY
+1136 KIKSVTVDGTEY

-1169 APFKD
+1169 APFKN
-1174 AENGHGFKI
+1174 AENGQEFKI
-1183 SVKATGYAKD
+1183 TVKATGYAKD
-1193 YEFTYT
+1193 CEFTYT
-1199 LSQESEYTYAYVG
+1199 VAQESEYTYAYVG

-1330 TSDLDALKASY
+1330 TSDLDALKTSY

-1392 VNHGSESGIKD
+1392 VNNGSESGIKD

-1485 LTDSLRCKLP
+1485 LTDSLRCTLP

-1537 TTNLEA
+1537 TTELEA

-1593 AIEALVKIEEPAA
+1593 AVEALVKAEGDKTEEPAA

-1649 ESQEKVDKATDA
+1649 ESQEKVDKATDE
-1661 LNAAIKALV
+1661 LNKAIKTLV

-1690 AGTTTNGSAS
+1690 AGTTTDGSVS

>member
-42 YTKTAHVARTAEDD
+42 YTKTAHVTRTEDD
-56 ENEDE
+56 EWE
-61 WNEYDVEV
+61 EYDVEV
-69 SLKVEDGKFSAITV
+69 SLKVEDGKFSEITV
-83 TPGEG
+83 TPKEG
-88 YNAESDSY
+88 YNEENASY
-96 FAKAVSKSKGIQKML
+96 FKKAYSKPKGFKTKLEGQ
-111 VGKAATEDTINGW
+111 AATEDTINSW
-124 DSVSGA
+124 DTVSSA
-130 TRTSKAVKEA
+130 TCTSDAIKKA
-140 ALAAIKSANEE
+140 ALEAIQSAPAAGET
-151 VTVDTTK
+151 VTIDTAK
-158 LEAAITAAEALKEAD
+158 LESAITAAEKLTESD

-186 TAAKAALT
+186 TVAKAAL
-194 AKESQSAVDTAADE
+194 K
-208 LNTAVGNLKKAQ
+208 
-220 AEETK
+220 
-225 YIVMNVP
+225 
-232 YNAFYEAYN
+232 
-241 LTDKAVWEVE
+241 
-251 DGVDAVSTATTNKFK
+251 
-266 GTTGL
+266 
-271 AKGTYNNGKYI
+271 
-282 MGVTLPVVVSAEDYA
+282 
-297 KLNTSLTESDDYYFT
+297 
-312 TLDSEPEAYSKL
+312 
-324 TVNKDGSYS
+324 
-333 FSKVSDAKVSNKY
+333 
-346 LSVTDLDLNAGYGDY
+346 
-361 QVTIDGLG
+361 
-369 TKDGMKVGENETK
+369 
-382 EYTLY
+382 
-387 GAILNT
+387 
-393 TAGKSYGMTSLENL
+393 
-407 WVGTKKPNVE
+407 
-417 IAWSIKEGQGLKR
+417 
-430 GHGAGDPFYQFSDM
+430 
-444 NGATLKSVT
+444 
-453 LITSLGVIDV
+453 
-463 PCDIILDKYYEG
+463 
-475 DLSGLTYALE
+475 
-485 NDSKEL
+485 
-491 SISGIPS
+491 
-498 DLKDVKIS
+498 
-506 VSGGLA
+506 
-512 TDKEVKNGK
+512 
-521 VELDKAPNAGTQ
+521 
-533 YTITI
+533 
-538 SSSNYPDITRT
+538 
-549 TSTPITKDEKTELQK
+549 
-564 WIDKAVK
+564 
-571 TEGYEENADLKEHVQ
+571 
-586 EAEEMLK
+586 
-593 NKEALSYDAEELIG
+593 
-607 ELTEKVKATY
+607 
-617 TSVEASATLKGNKLE
+617 
-632 IALQDKE
+632 
-639 LADFENP
+639 
-646 TYTLSYRQGRGMTTF
+646 
-661 ASGKLENLKVELE
+661 
-674 KDPTVGTDYTLT
+674 
-686 IVSDNYQDIKTTVK
+686 
-700 ASEDKTITT
+700 
-709 TELEAA
+709 
-715 IAKAE
+715 
-720 ALKEADY
+720 
-727 TADSWS
+727 
-733 AMQTKLTAAKAA
+733 
-745 LTAKESQSAVD
+745 AKESQSAVD

-793 QVAGADS
+793 KVAGADS

-841 LKNYTQITDDSKL
+841 MKNYTQITDDSKL

-863 ETTTEYNGKDA
+863 EKTTEYNGKDA
-874 LFESANYSYYI
+874 LFESASYSYYI

-895 ATVNADGSLSFSEVK
+895 ATVNADGSFSFSEVK

-936 VNGLPKTVNT
+936 VNGLPKSVNT

-958 NYGLRHLENIWKKTK
+958 NYGLRHLENIWKKK
-973 LAWSTGFVTTS
+973 ELAWSTGFVTTS
-984 HGNTLDSKDY
+984 HGNTLNSKDY

-1014 EIGADQYVPVKFN
+1014 EIDTNQYVPIKFN
-1027 GTVAAENADVESG
+1027 GTIAAENADVKSG
-1040 KVNLTVEGLPG
+1040 KVNVTVEGLPS

-1056 YTVEGLE
+1056 YTVKGLE

-1068 DGVLTYKTKGA
+1068 EGVLTYKTNGA
-1079 EIGKYTLKVSDKSGK
+1079 ETGRYTLKVSDKSGK
-1094 YADLTTDFELTTEAV
+1094 YADLKTDFELTTEAV
-1109 PVVFNNESAALVA
+1109 PVVFNSESAALVA
-1122 AEGYAAEDVTSYVK
+1122 AEGYAADDVTSYVK
-1136 KIESVTVDGTEY
+1136 KIKSVTVDGTEY

-1169 APFKD
+1169 APFKN
-1174 AENGHGFKI
+1174 AENGQEFKI
-1183 SVKATGYAKD
+1183 TVKATGYAKD
-1193 YEFTYT
+1193 CEFTYT
-1199 LSQESEYTYAYVG
+1199 VAQESEYTYAYVG

-1221 ENVQAAGNTSSSDAK
+1221 ENVQAAGDTSSSDAK
-1236 DSKGES
+1236 DAKGES

-1252 ATVNHGLHRGSFQC
+1252 ATVTHGLHRGSFQC

-1313 MTEYDVLGLKYV
+1313 MTEYDVFGLKYV

-1330 TSDLDALKASY
+1330 TSDLEALKTKY

-1377 TATKNEDGS
+1377 TATKNENGS

-1392 VNHGSESGIKD
+1392 VNNGSESGIKD
-1403 QALKTAPTA
+1403 QALKTAPSA
-1412 EEAGLKVKEASGSYG
+1412 EEAGLTVKEASGSYG

-1434 TGNYGDLGS
+1434 TRNYGDLGS

-1485 LTDSLRCKLP
+1485 LTDSLRCTLP

-1526 IVKASEDKTIT
+1526 IVKASENEKIT
-1537 TTNLEA
+1537 TTELEA

-1552 EAEYTAESWA
+1552 EADYTAESWA

-1593 AIEALVKIEEPAA
+1593 AVEALVKAEGDKKEEPTA
-1606 VDTSSLEKVISD
+1606 VDTSSLEKVISN
-1618 AAALKEADYTV
+1618 AAALKEADYTT

-1661 LNAAIKALV
+1661 LNKAIKALV
-1670 KNGNQTGSQNGSA
+1670 KNGNQAGSQNGSA

-1705 SKAAKTGDPANVLGL
+1705 SKAAKTGDPSNVLGL

>member
-27 TIFAATGSQTAKDGT
+27 TIFAATGSQTTKDGT

-140 ALAAIKSANEE
+140 ALAAIKSANEA

-208 LNTAVGNLKKAQ
+208 LNA
-220 AEETK
+220 
-225 YIVMNVP
+225 
-232 YNAFYEAYN
+232 
-241 LTDKAVWEVE
+241 
-251 DGVDAVSTATTNKFK
+251 
-266 GTTGL
+266 
-271 AKGTYNNGKYI
+271 
-282 MGVTLPVVVSAEDYA
+282 
-297 KLNTSLTESDDYYFT
+297 
-312 TLDSEPEAYSKL
+312 
-324 TVNKDGSYS
+324 
-333 FSKVSDAKVSNKY
+333 
-346 LSVTDLDLNAGYGDY
+346 
-361 QVTIDGLG
+361 
-369 TKDGMKVGENETK
+369 
-382 EYTLY
+382 
-387 GAILNT
+387 
-393 TAGKSYGMTSLENL
+393 
-407 WVGTKKPNVE
+407 
-417 IAWSIKEGQGLKR
+417 
-430 GHGAGDPFYQFSDM
+430 
-444 NGATLKSVT
+444 
-453 LITSLGVIDV
+453 
-463 PCDIILDKYYEG
+463 
-475 DLSGLTYALE
+475 
-485 NDSKEL
+485 
-491 SISGIPS
+491 
-498 DLKDVKIS
+498 
-506 VSGGLA
+506 
-512 TDKEVKNGK
+512 
-521 VELDKAPNAGTQ
+521 
-533 YTITI
+533 
-538 SSSNYPDITRT
+538 
-549 TSTPITKDEKTELQK
+549 
-564 WIDKAVK
+564 
-571 TEGYEENADLKEHVQ
+571 
-586 EAEEMLK
+586 
-593 NKEALSYDAEELIG
+593 
-607 ELTEKVKATY
+607 
-617 TSVEASATLKGNKLE
+617 
-632 IALQDKE
+632 
-639 LADFENP
+639 
-646 TYTLSYRQGRGMTTF
+646 
-661 ASGKLENLKVELE
+661 
-674 KDPTVGTDYTLT
+674 
-686 IVSDNYQDIKTTVK
+686 
-700 ASEDKTITT
+700 
-709 TELEAA
+709 
-715 IAKAE
+715 
-720 ALKEADY
+720 
-727 TADSWS
+727 
-733 AMQTKLTAAKAA
+733 
-745 LTAKESQSAVD
+745 
-756 TAADELNT
+756 

-808 TRSTLAAGS
+808 TRSKLVAGS

-854 SITVNIKGK
+854 SITVNMKGK

-874 LFESANYSYYI
+874 LFQSASYSYYI

-895 ATVNADGSLSFSEVK
+895 ATVNADGSFSFSEVK

-936 VNGLPKTVNT
+936 VNGLPDTVNT

-958 NYGLRHLENIWKKTK
+958 NYGLRHLENIWKKK
-973 LAWSTGFVTTS
+973 ELAWSTGFVTTS
-984 HGNTLDSKDY
+984 HGNTLNSKDY

-1014 EIGADQYVPVKFN
+1014 EIDADQYVPIKFN
-1027 GTVAAENADVESG
+1027 GTVAAENADVKSG
-1040 KVNLTVEGLPG
+1040 KVNVTVEGLPG

-1056 YTVEGLE
+1056 YTVKGLE

-1068 DGVLTYKTKGA
+1068 EGVLTYKTKGA
-1079 EIGKYTLKVSDKSGK
+1079 ETGRYTLKVSDKSGK
-1094 YADLTTDFELTTEAV
+1094 YADLKTDFELTTEAV
-1109 PVVFNNESAALVA
+1109 PVVFNSESAALVA
-1122 AEGYAAEDVTSYVK
+1122 AEGYAADDVTSYVK
-1136 KIESVTVDGTEY
+1136 KIKSVTVDGTEY

-1169 APFKD
+1169 APFKN
-1174 AENGHGFKI
+1174 AENGQEFKI
-1183 SVKATGYAKD
+1183 TVKATGYAKD
-1193 YEFTYT
+1193 CEFTYT
-1199 LSQESEYTYAYVG
+1199 VAQESEYTYAYVG

-1330 TSDLDALKASY
+1330 TSDLDALKTSY

-1386 FSFSAR
+1386 FSIFAR
-1392 VNHGSESGIKD
+1392 VNNGSESGIKD

-1412 EEAGLKVKEASGSYG
+1412 EKAGLTVKEASGSYG

-1485 LTDSLRCKLP
+1485 LTDSLRCTLP

-1537 TTNLEA
+1537 TTELEA

-1593 AIEALVKIEEPAA
+1593 AVEALVKAEGDKTEEPAA

-1649 ESQEKVDKATDA
+1649 ESQEKVDKATDE
-1661 LNAAIKALV
+1661 LNKAIKTLV

-1690 AGTTTNGSAS
+1690 AGTTTDGSVS

>member
-42 YTKTAHVARTAEDD
+42 YTKTAHVTRTEDD
-56 ENEDE
+56 SDDE

-69 SLKVEDGKFSAITV
+69 SLKVEDGKFSEITV
-83 TPGEG
+83 TPKEG
-88 YNAESDSY
+88 YDEGNAKY
-96 FAKAVSKSKGIQKML
+96 LNKAYSKSKGFKTKLEGQ
-111 VGKAATEDTINGW
+111 AATEDTINSW
-124 DSVSGA
+124 DTVSGA
-130 TRTSKAVKEA
+130 TRTSDAIKKA
-140 ALAAIKSANEE
+140 ALEAIQSAPAAGET
-151 VTVDTTK
+151 VTIDTAK
-158 LEAAITAAEALKEAD
+158 LESAIAAAEKLTESD

-186 TAAKAALT
+186 TVAKAAL
-194 AKESQSAVDTAADE
+194 K
-208 LNTAVGNLKKAQ
+208 
-220 AEETK
+220 
-225 YIVMNVP
+225 
-232 YNAFYEAYN
+232 
-241 LTDKAVWEVE
+241 
-251 DGVDAVSTATTNKFK
+251 
-266 GTTGL
+266 
-271 AKGTYNNGKYI
+271 
-282 MGVTLPVVVSAEDYA
+282 
-297 KLNTSLTESDDYYFT
+297 
-312 TLDSEPEAYSKL
+312 
-324 TVNKDGSYS
+324 
-333 FSKVSDAKVSNKY
+333 
-346 LSVTDLDLNAGYGDY
+346 
-361 QVTIDGLG
+361 
-369 TKDGMKVGENETK
+369 
-382 EYTLY
+382 
-387 GAILNT
+387 
-393 TAGKSYGMTSLENL
+393 
-407 WVGTKKPNVE
+407 
-417 IAWSIKEGQGLKR
+417 
-430 GHGAGDPFYQFSDM
+430 
-444 NGATLKSVT
+444 
-453 LITSLGVIDV
+453 
-463 PCDIILDKYYEG
+463 
-475 DLSGLTYALE
+475 
-485 NDSKEL
+485 
-491 SISGIPS
+491 
-498 DLKDVKIS
+498 
-506 VSGGLA
+506 
-512 TDKEVKNGK
+512 
-521 VELDKAPNAGTQ
+521 
-533 YTITI
+533 
-538 SSSNYPDITRT
+538 
-549 TSTPITKDEKTELQK
+549 
-564 WIDKAVK
+564 
-571 TEGYEENADLKEHVQ
+571 
-586 EAEEMLK
+586 
-593 NKEALSYDAEELIG
+593 
-607 ELTEKVKATY
+607 
-617 TSVEASATLKGNKLE
+617 
-632 IALQDKE
+632 
-639 LADFENP
+639 
-646 TYTLSYRQGRGMTTF
+646 
-661 ASGKLENLKVELE
+661 
-674 KDPTVGTDYTLT
+674 
-686 IVSDNYQDIKTTVK
+686 
-700 ASEDKTITT
+700 
-709 TELEAA
+709 
-715 IAKAE
+715 
-720 ALKEADY
+720 
-727 TADSWS
+727 
-733 AMQTKLTAAKAA
+733 
-745 LTAKESQSAVD
+745 AKESQSAVD

-785 YSEFYAAD
+785 YSEFYVAD
-793 QVAGADS
+793 QVVGADS

-808 TRSTLAAGS
+808 TRSKLVAGS
-817 YHVNSDGTDIT
+817 YHVNNDGTDIT

-854 SITVNIKGK
+854 SITVNMKGK

-874 LFESANYSYYI
+874 LFESASYSYYI

-895 ATVNADGSLSFSEVK
+895 ATVNADGSFSFSEVK

-936 VNGLPKTVNT
+936 VNGLPKSVNT

-958 NYGLRHLENIWKKTK
+958 NYGLRHLENIWKKK
-973 LAWSTGFVTTS
+973 ELAWSTGFVTTS
-984 HGNTLDSKDY
+984 HGNTLNSKDY

-1014 EIGADQYVPVKFN
+1014 EIDADQYVPIKFN
-1027 GTVAAENADVESG
+1027 GTVAAENADVKSG
-1040 KVNLTVEGLPG
+1040 KVNVTVEGLPG

-1056 YTVEGLE
+1056 YTVKGLE

-1068 DGVLTYKTKGA
+1068 EGVLTYKTKGA
-1079 EIGKYTLKVSDKSGK
+1079 ETGRYTLKVSDKSGK
-1094 YADLTTDFELTTEAV
+1094 YADLKTDFELTTEAV
-1109 PVVFNNESAALVA
+1109 PVVFNSESAALVA
-1122 AEGYAAEDVTSYVK
+1122 AEGYAADDVTSYVK
-1136 KIESVTVDGTEY
+1136 NIKSVTVDGTEY

-1169 APFKD
+1169 APFKN
-1174 AENGHGFKI
+1174 AENGQEFKI
-1183 SVKATGYAKD
+1183 TVKATGYAKD
-1193 YEFTYT
+1193 CEFTYT
-1199 LSQESEYTYAYVG
+1199 VAQESEYTYAYVG

-1252 ATVNHGLHRGSFQC
+1252 ATVTHGLHRGSFQC

-1313 MTEYDVLGLKYV
+1313 MKEYDVFGLKYV

-1330 TSDLDALKASY
+1330 TSDLEALKTKY

-1353 YSEKNLVS
+1353 YSEKNLVG

-1372 TNGLK
+1372 ANGLK

-1403 QALKTAPTA
+1403 QALKTAPSA
-1412 EEAGLKVKEASGSYG
+1412 EEAGLTVKEASGSYG

-1434 TGNYGDLGS
+1434 TRNYGDLGS

-1477 KAMGIQLG
+1477 KTMGIQLG
-1485 LTDSLRCKLP
+1485 LTDSLRCTLP

-1526 IVKASEDKTIT
+1526 IVKASENEKIT
-1537 TTNLEA
+1537 TTELEA

-1552 EAEYTAESWA
+1552 EADYTAESWA

-1593 AIEALVKIEEPAA
+1593 AVEALVKAEGDKKEEPTA
-1606 VDTSSLEKVISD
+1606 VDTSSLEKVISN
-1618 AAALKEADYTV
+1618 AAALKEADYTA

-1649 ESQEKVDKATDA
+1649 ESQEKVDKATDK
-1661 LNAAIKALV
+1661 LNSAIKALV
-1670 KNGNQTGSQNGSA
+1670 KNGKQDGSQNGSV

-1690 AGTTTNGSAS
+1690 AGTTTDGSAS

>member
-42 YTKTAHVARTAEDD
+42 YTKTAHVTRTEDD
-56 ENEDE
+56 EWE
-61 WNEYDVEV
+61 EYDVEV
-69 SLKVEDGKFSAITV
+69 SLKVEDGKFSEITV
-83 TPGEG
+83 TPKEG
-88 YNAESDSY
+88 YNEENASY
-96 FAKAVSKSKGIQKML
+96 FKKAYSKPKGFKTKLEGQ
-111 VGKAATEDTINGW
+111 AATEDTINSW
-124 DSVSGA
+124 DTVSSA
-130 TRTSKAVKEA
+130 TCTSDAIKKA
-140 ALAAIKSANEE
+140 ALEAIQSAPAAGET
-151 VTVDTTK
+151 VTIDTAK
-158 LEAAITAAEALKEAD
+158 LESAITAAEKLTESD

-186 TAAKAALT
+186 TVAKAAL
-194 AKESQSAVDTAADE
+194 K
-208 LNTAVGNLKKAQ
+208 
-220 AEETK
+220 
-225 YIVMNVP
+225 
-232 YNAFYEAYN
+232 
-241 LTDKAVWEVE
+241 
-251 DGVDAVSTATTNKFK
+251 
-266 GTTGL
+266 
-271 AKGTYNNGKYI
+271 
-282 MGVTLPVVVSAEDYA
+282 
-297 KLNTSLTESDDYYFT
+297 
-312 TLDSEPEAYSKL
+312 
-324 TVNKDGSYS
+324 
-333 FSKVSDAKVSNKY
+333 
-346 LSVTDLDLNAGYGDY
+346 
-361 QVTIDGLG
+361 
-369 TKDGMKVGENETK
+369 
-382 EYTLY
+382 
-387 GAILNT
+387 
-393 TAGKSYGMTSLENL
+393 
-407 WVGTKKPNVE
+407 
-417 IAWSIKEGQGLKR
+417 
-430 GHGAGDPFYQFSDM
+430 
-444 NGATLKSVT
+444 
-453 LITSLGVIDV
+453 
-463 PCDIILDKYYEG
+463 
-475 DLSGLTYALE
+475 
-485 NDSKEL
+485 
-491 SISGIPS
+491 
-498 DLKDVKIS
+498 
-506 VSGGLA
+506 
-512 TDKEVKNGK
+512 
-521 VELDKAPNAGTQ
+521 
-533 YTITI
+533 
-538 SSSNYPDITRT
+538 
-549 TSTPITKDEKTELQK
+549 
-564 WIDKAVK
+564 
-571 TEGYEENADLKEHVQ
+571 
-586 EAEEMLK
+586 
-593 NKEALSYDAEELIG
+593 
-607 ELTEKVKATY
+607 
-617 TSVEASATLKGNKLE
+617 
-632 IALQDKE
+632 
-639 LADFENP
+639 
-646 TYTLSYRQGRGMTTF
+646 
-661 ASGKLENLKVELE
+661 
-674 KDPTVGTDYTLT
+674 
-686 IVSDNYQDIKTTVK
+686 
-700 ASEDKTITT
+700 
-709 TELEAA
+709 
-715 IAKAE
+715 
-720 ALKEADY
+720 
-727 TADSWS
+727 
-733 AMQTKLTAAKAA
+733 
-745 LTAKESQSAVD
+745 AKESQSAVD

-793 QVAGADS
+793 KVAGADS

-841 LKNYTQITDDSKL
+841 MKNYTQITDDSKL

-863 ETTTEYNGKDA
+863 EKTTEYNGKDA
-874 LFESANYSYYI
+874 LFESASYSYYI

-895 ATVNADGSLSFSEVK
+895 ATVNADGSFSFSEVK

-936 VNGLPKTVNT
+936 VNGLPKSVNT

-958 NYGLRHLENIWKKTK
+958 NYGLRHLENIWKKK
-973 LAWSTGFVTTS
+973 ELAWSTGFVTTS
-984 HGNTLDSKDY
+984 HGNTLNSKDY

-1014 EIGADQYVPVKFN
+1014 EIDTNQYVPIKFN
-1027 GTVAAENADVESG
+1027 GTIAAENADVKSG
-1040 KVNLTVEGLPG
+1040 KVNVTVEGLPS

-1056 YTVEGLE
+1056 YTFKGLE

-1068 DGVLTYKTKGA
+1068 EGVLTYKTNGA
-1079 EIGKYTLKVSDKSGK
+1079 ETGRYTLKVSDKSGK
-1094 YADLTTDFELTTEAV
+1094 YADLKTDFELTTEAV
-1109 PVVFNNESAALVA
+1109 PVVFNSESAALVA
-1122 AEGYAAEDVTSYVK
+1122 AEGYAADDVTSYVK
-1136 KIESVTVDGTEY
+1136 KIKSVTVDGTEY

-1169 APFKD
+1169 APFKN
-1174 AENGHGFKI
+1174 AENGQEFKI
-1183 SVKATGYAKD
+1183 TVKATGYAKD
-1193 YEFTYT
+1193 CEFTYT
-1199 LSQESEYTYAYVG
+1199 VAQESEYTYAYVG

-1221 ENVQAAGNTSSSDAK
+1221 ENVQAAGDTSSSDAK
-1236 DSKGES
+1236 DAKGES

-1252 ATVNHGLHRGSFQC
+1252 ATVTHGLHRGSFQC

-1313 MTEYDVLGLKYV
+1313 MTEYDVFGLKYV

-1330 TSDLDALKASY
+1330 TSDLEALKTKY

-1377 TATKNEDGS
+1377 TATKNENGS

-1392 VNHGSESGIKD
+1392 VNNGSESGIKD
-1403 QALKTAPTA
+1403 QALKTAPSA
-1412 EEAGLKVKEASGSYG
+1412 EEAGLTVKEASGSYG

-1434 TGNYGDLGS
+1434 TRNYGDLGS

-1485 LTDSLRCKLP
+1485 LTDSLRCTLP

-1526 IVKASEDKTIT
+1526 IVKASENEKIT
-1537 TTNLEA
+1537 TTELEA

-1552 EAEYTAESWA
+1552 EADYTAESWA

-1593 AIEALVKIEEPAA
+1593 AVEALVKAEGDKKEEPTA
-1606 VDTSSLEKVISD
+1606 VDTSSLEKVISN
-1618 AAALKEADYTV
+1618 AAALKEADYTT

-1661 LNAAIKALV
+1661 LNKAIKALV
-1670 KNGNQTGSQNGSA
+1670 KNGNQAGSQNGSA

>member
-42 YTKTAHVARTAEDD
+42 YTKTAHVTRTEDD
-56 ENEDE
+56 EWE
-61 WNEYDVEV
+61 EYDVEV
-69 SLKVEDGKFSAITV
+69 SLKVEDGKFSEITV
-83 TPGEG
+83 TPKEG
-88 YNAESDSY
+88 YNEENASY
-96 FAKAVSKSKGIQKML
+96 FKKAYSKPKGFKTKLEGQ
-111 VGKAATEDTINGW
+111 AATEDTINSW
-124 DSVSGA
+124 DTVSSA
-130 TRTSKAVKEA
+130 TCTSDAIKKA
-140 ALAAIKSANEE
+140 ALEAIQSAPAAGET
-151 VTVDTTK
+151 VTIDTAK
-158 LEAAITAAEALKEAD
+158 LESAITAAEKLTESD

-186 TAAKAALT
+186 TVAKAAL
-194 AKESQSAVDTAADE
+194 K
-208 LNTAVGNLKKAQ
+208 
-220 AEETK
+220 
-225 YIVMNVP
+225 
-232 YNAFYEAYN
+232 
-241 LTDKAVWEVE
+241 
-251 DGVDAVSTATTNKFK
+251 
-266 GTTGL
+266 
-271 AKGTYNNGKYI
+271 
-282 MGVTLPVVVSAEDYA
+282 
-297 KLNTSLTESDDYYFT
+297 
-312 TLDSEPEAYSKL
+312 
-324 TVNKDGSYS
+324 
-333 FSKVSDAKVSNKY
+333 
-346 LSVTDLDLNAGYGDY
+346 
-361 QVTIDGLG
+361 
-369 TKDGMKVGENETK
+369 
-382 EYTLY
+382 
-387 GAILNT
+387 
-393 TAGKSYGMTSLENL
+393 
-407 WVGTKKPNVE
+407 
-417 IAWSIKEGQGLKR
+417 
-430 GHGAGDPFYQFSDM
+430 
-444 NGATLKSVT
+444 
-453 LITSLGVIDV
+453 
-463 PCDIILDKYYEG
+463 
-475 DLSGLTYALE
+475 
-485 NDSKEL
+485 
-491 SISGIPS
+491 
-498 DLKDVKIS
+498 
-506 VSGGLA
+506 
-512 TDKEVKNGK
+512 
-521 VELDKAPNAGTQ
+521 
-533 YTITI
+533 
-538 SSSNYPDITRT
+538 
-549 TSTPITKDEKTELQK
+549 
-564 WIDKAVK
+564 
-571 TEGYEENADLKEHVQ
+571 
-586 EAEEMLK
+586 
-593 NKEALSYDAEELIG
+593 
-607 ELTEKVKATY
+607 
-617 TSVEASATLKGNKLE
+617 
-632 IALQDKE
+632 
-639 LADFENP
+639 
-646 TYTLSYRQGRGMTTF
+646 
-661 ASGKLENLKVELE
+661 
-674 KDPTVGTDYTLT
+674 
-686 IVSDNYQDIKTTVK
+686 
-700 ASEDKTITT
+700 
-709 TELEAA
+709 
-715 IAKAE
+715 
-720 ALKEADY
+720 
-727 TADSWS
+727 
-733 AMQTKLTAAKAA
+733 
-745 LTAKESQSAVD
+745 AKESQSAVD

-793 QVAGADS
+793 KVAGADS

-841 LKNYTQITDDSKL
+841 MKNYTQITDDSKL

-863 ETTTEYNGKDA
+863 EKTTEYNGKDA
-874 LFESANYSYYI
+874 LFESASYSYYI

-895 ATVNADGSLSFSEVK
+895 ATVNADGSFSFSEVK

-936 VNGLPKTVNT
+936 VNGLPKSVNT

-958 NYGLRHLENIWKKTK
+958 NYGLRHLENIWKKK
-973 LAWSTGFVTTS
+973 ELAWSTGFVTTS
-984 HGNTLDSKDY
+984 HGNTLNSKDY

-1014 EIGADQYVPVKFN
+1014 EIDTNQYVPIKFN
-1027 GTVAAENADVESG
+1027 GTIAAENADVKSG
-1040 KVNLTVEGLPG
+1040 KVNVTVEGLPS

-1056 YTVEGLE
+1056 YTVKGLE

-1068 DGVLTYKTKGA
+1068 EGVLTYKTNGA
-1079 EIGKYTLKVSDKSGK
+1079 ETGRYTLKVSDKSGK
-1094 YADLTTDFELTTEAV
+1094 YADLKTDFELTTEAV
-1109 PVVFNNESAALVA
+1109 PVVFNSESAALVA
-1122 AEGYAAEDVTSYVK
+1122 AEGYAADDVTSYVK
-1136 KIESVTVDGTEY
+1136 KIKSVTVDGTEY

-1169 APFKD
+1169 APFKN
-1174 AENGHGFKI
+1174 AENGQEFKI
-1183 SVKATGYAKD
+1183 TVKATGYAKD
-1193 YEFTYT
+1193 CEFTYT
-1199 LSQESEYTYAYVG
+1199 VAQESEYTYAYVG

-1221 ENVQAAGNTSSSDAK
+1221 ENVQAAGDTSSSDAK
-1236 DSKGES
+1236 DAKGES

-1252 ATVNHGLHRGSFQC
+1252 ATVTHGLHRGSFQC

-1313 MTEYDVLGLKYV
+1313 MTEYDVFGLKYV

-1330 TSDLDALKASY
+1330 TSDLEALKTKY

-1377 TATKNEDGS
+1377 TATKNENGS

-1392 VNHGSESGIKD
+1392 VNNGSESGIKD
-1403 QALKTAPTA
+1403 QALKTAPSA
-1412 EEAGLKVKEASGSYG
+1412 EEAGLTVKEASGSYG

-1434 TGNYGDLGS
+1434 TRNYGDLGS

-1485 LTDSLRCKLP
+1485 LTDSLRCTLP

-1526 IVKASEDKTIT
+1526 IVKASENEKIT
-1537 TTNLEA
+1537 TTELEA

-1552 EAEYTAESWA
+1552 EADYTAESWA

-1593 AIEALVKIEEPAA
+1593 AVEALVKAEGDKKEEPTA
-1606 VDTSSLEKVISD
+1606 VDTSSLEKVISN
-1618 AAALKEADYTV
+1618 AAALKEADYTT

-1661 LNAAIKALV
+1661 LNKAIKALV
-1670 KNGNQTGSQNGSA
+1670 KNGNQAGSQNGSA

>member
-140 ALAAIKSANEE
+140 ALAAIKSANEA

-158 LEAAITAAEALKEAD
+158 LEAAITA
-173 YTADSWSAMQTKL
+173 
-186 TAAKAALT
+186 
-194 AKESQSAVDTAADE
+194 
-208 LNTAVGNLKKAQ
+208 
-220 AEETK
+220 
-225 YIVMNVP
+225 
-232 YNAFYEAYN
+232 
-241 LTDKAVWEVE
+241 
-251 DGVDAVSTATTNKFK
+251 
-266 GTTGL
+266 
-271 AKGTYNNGKYI
+271 
-282 MGVTLPVVVSAEDYA
+282 
-297 KLNTSLTESDDYYFT
+297 
-312 TLDSEPEAYSKL
+312 
-324 TVNKDGSYS
+324 
-333 FSKVSDAKVSNKY
+333 
-346 LSVTDLDLNAGYGDY
+346 
-361 QVTIDGLG
+361 
-369 TKDGMKVGENETK
+369 
-382 EYTLY
+382 
-387 GAILNT
+387 
-393 TAGKSYGMTSLENL
+393 
-407 WVGTKKPNVE
+407 
-417 IAWSIKEGQGLKR
+417 
-430 GHGAGDPFYQFSDM
+430 
-444 NGATLKSVT
+444 
-453 LITSLGVIDV
+453 
-463 PCDIILDKYYEG
+463 
-475 DLSGLTYALE
+475 
-485 NDSKEL
+485 
-491 SISGIPS
+491 
-498 DLKDVKIS
+498 
-506 VSGGLA
+506 
-512 TDKEVKNGK
+512 
-521 VELDKAPNAGTQ
+521 
-533 YTITI
+533 
-538 SSSNYPDITRT
+538 
-549 TSTPITKDEKTELQK
+549 
-564 WIDKAVK
+564 
-571 TEGYEENADLKEHVQ
+571 
-586 EAEEMLK
+586 
-593 NKEALSYDAEELIG
+593 
-607 ELTEKVKATY
+607 
-617 TSVEASATLKGNKLE
+617 
-632 IALQDKE
+632 
-639 LADFENP
+639 
-646 TYTLSYRQGRGMTTF
+646 
-661 ASGKLENLKVELE
+661 
-674 KDPTVGTDYTLT
+674 
-686 IVSDNYQDIKTTVK
+686 
-700 ASEDKTITT
+700 
-709 TELEAA
+709 
-715 IAKAE
+715 AE

-1094 YADLTTDFELTTEAV
+1094 YADLTTDFELTKEAV

-1221 ENVQAAGNTSSSDAK
+1221 ENVQAAGDTSSSDAK

-1392 VNHGSESGIKD
+1392 VNNGSESGIKD

-1460 NAKAT
+1460 NVKAT

-1485 LTDSLRCKLP
+1485 LTDSLRCTLP

-1526 IVKASEDKTIT
+1526 IVKESEDKTIT
-1537 TTNLEA
+1537 TTELEA

-1593 AIEALVKIEEPAA
+1593 AVEALVKAEGDKTEEDKKDDDKKEEPAA

-1618 AAALKEADYTV
+1618 ATALKEADYTV

-1661 LNAAIKALV
+1661 LNTAIKALV
-1670 KNGNQTGSQNGSA
+1670 KNGNQAGSQNGSA

-1690 AGTTTNGSAS
+1690 AGTTTDGSAS

>member
-42 YTKTAHVARTAEDD
+42 YTKTAHVTRTEDD
-56 ENEDE
+56 EWE
-61 WNEYDVEV
+61 EYDVEV
-69 SLKVEDGKFSAITV
+69 SLKVEDGKFSEITV
-83 TPGEG
+83 TPKEG
-88 YNAESDSY
+88 YNEENASY
-96 FAKAVSKSKGIQKML
+96 FKKAYSKPKGFKTKLEGQ
-111 VGKAATEDTINGW
+111 AATEDTINSW
-124 DSVSGA
+124 DTVSSA
-130 TRTSKAVKEA
+130 TCTSDAIKKA
-140 ALAAIKSANEE
+140 ALEAIQSAPAAGET
-151 VTVDTTK
+151 VTIDTAK
-158 LEAAITAAEALKEAD
+158 LESAITAAEKLTESD

-186 TAAKAALT
+186 TVAKAAL
-194 AKESQSAVDTAADE
+194 K
-208 LNTAVGNLKKAQ
+208 
-220 AEETK
+220 
-225 YIVMNVP
+225 
-232 YNAFYEAYN
+232 
-241 LTDKAVWEVE
+241 
-251 DGVDAVSTATTNKFK
+251 
-266 GTTGL
+266 
-271 AKGTYNNGKYI
+271 
-282 MGVTLPVVVSAEDYA
+282 
-297 KLNTSLTESDDYYFT
+297 
-312 TLDSEPEAYSKL
+312 
-324 TVNKDGSYS
+324 
-333 FSKVSDAKVSNKY
+333 
-346 LSVTDLDLNAGYGDY
+346 
-361 QVTIDGLG
+361 
-369 TKDGMKVGENETK
+369 
-382 EYTLY
+382 
-387 GAILNT
+387 
-393 TAGKSYGMTSLENL
+393 
-407 WVGTKKPNVE
+407 
-417 IAWSIKEGQGLKR
+417 
-430 GHGAGDPFYQFSDM
+430 
-444 NGATLKSVT
+444 
-453 LITSLGVIDV
+453 
-463 PCDIILDKYYEG
+463 
-475 DLSGLTYALE
+475 
-485 NDSKEL
+485 
-491 SISGIPS
+491 
-498 DLKDVKIS
+498 
-506 VSGGLA
+506 
-512 TDKEVKNGK
+512 
-521 VELDKAPNAGTQ
+521 
-533 YTITI
+533 
-538 SSSNYPDITRT
+538 
-549 TSTPITKDEKTELQK
+549 
-564 WIDKAVK
+564 
-571 TEGYEENADLKEHVQ
+571 
-586 EAEEMLK
+586 
-593 NKEALSYDAEELIG
+593 
-607 ELTEKVKATY
+607 
-617 TSVEASATLKGNKLE
+617 
-632 IALQDKE
+632 
-639 LADFENP
+639 
-646 TYTLSYRQGRGMTTF
+646 
-661 ASGKLENLKVELE
+661 
-674 KDPTVGTDYTLT
+674 
-686 IVSDNYQDIKTTVK
+686 
-700 ASEDKTITT
+700 
-709 TELEAA
+709 
-715 IAKAE
+715 
-720 ALKEADY
+720 
-727 TADSWS
+727 
-733 AMQTKLTAAKAA
+733 
-745 LTAKESQSAVD
+745 AKESQSAVD

-793 QVAGADS
+793 KVAGADS

-841 LKNYTQITDDSKL
+841 MKNYTQITDDSKL

-863 ETTTEYNGKDA
+863 EKTTEYNGKDA
-874 LFESANYSYYI
+874 LFESASYSYYI

-895 ATVNADGSLSFSEVK
+895 ATVNADGSFSFSEVK

-936 VNGLPKTVNT
+936 VNGLPKSVNT

-958 NYGLRHLENIWKKTK
+958 NYGLRHLENIWKKK
-973 LAWSTGFVTTS
+973 ELAWSTGFVTTS
-984 HGNTLDSKDY
+984 HGNTLNSKDY

-1014 EIGADQYVPVKFN
+1014 EIDTNQYVPIKFN
-1027 GTVAAENADVESG
+1027 GTIAAENADVKSG
-1040 KVNLTVEGLPG
+1040 KVNVTVEGLPS

-1056 YTVEGLE
+1056 YTVKGLE

-1068 DGVLTYKTKGA
+1068 EGVLTYKTNGA
-1079 EIGKYTLKVSDKSGK
+1079 ETGRYTLKVSDKSGK
-1094 YADLTTDFELTTEAV
+1094 YADLKTDFELTTEAV
-1109 PVVFNNESAALVA
+1109 PVVFNSESAALVA
-1122 AEGYAAEDVTSYVK
+1122 AEGYAADDVTSYVK
-1136 KIESVTVDGTEY
+1136 KIKSVTVDGTEY

-1169 APFKD
+1169 APFKN
-1174 AENGHGFKI
+1174 AENGQEFKI
-1183 SVKATGYAKD
+1183 TVKATGYAKD
-1193 YEFTYT
+1193 CEFTYT
-1199 LSQESEYTYAYVG
+1199 VAQESEYTYAYVG

-1221 ENVQAAGNTSSSDAK
+1221 ENVQAAGDTSSSDAK
-1236 DSKGES
+1236 DAKGES

-1252 ATVNHGLHRGSFQC
+1252 ATVTHGLHRGSFQC

-1313 MTEYDVLGLKYV
+1313 MKEYDVLGLKYV

-1392 VNHGSESGIKD
+1392 VNNGSESGIKD

-1412 EEAGLKVKEASGSYG
+1412 EEAGLTVKEANGSYG

-1434 TGNYGDLGS
+1434 TRNYGDLGS

-1485 LTDSLRCKLP
+1485 LTDSLRCTLP

-1526 IVKASEDKTIT
+1526 IVKASENEKIT
-1537 TTNLEA
+1537 TTELEA

-1552 EAEYTAESWA
+1552 EADYTAESWA

-1593 AIEALVKIEEPAA
+1593 AVEALVKAEGDKKEEPTA
-1606 VDTSSLEKVISD
+1606 VDTSSLEKVISN
-1618 AAALKEADYTV
+1618 AAALKEADYTT

-1661 LNAAIKALV
+1661 LNKAIKALV
-1670 KNGNQTGSQNGSA
+1670 KNGNQAGSQNGSA

>member
-140 ALAAIKSANEE
+140 ALAAIKSANEA

-186 TAAKAALT
+186 TVAKAAL
-194 AKESQSAVDTAADE
+194 K
-208 LNTAVGNLKKAQ
+208 
-220 AEETK
+220 
-225 YIVMNVP
+225 
-232 YNAFYEAYN
+232 
-241 LTDKAVWEVE
+241 
-251 DGVDAVSTATTNKFK
+251 
-266 GTTGL
+266 
-271 AKGTYNNGKYI
+271 
-282 MGVTLPVVVSAEDYA
+282 
-297 KLNTSLTESDDYYFT
+297 
-312 TLDSEPEAYSKL
+312 
-324 TVNKDGSYS
+324 
-333 FSKVSDAKVSNKY
+333 
-346 LSVTDLDLNAGYGDY
+346 
-361 QVTIDGLG
+361 
-369 TKDGMKVGENETK
+369 
-382 EYTLY
+382 
-387 GAILNT
+387 
-393 TAGKSYGMTSLENL
+393 
-407 WVGTKKPNVE
+407 
-417 IAWSIKEGQGLKR
+417 
-430 GHGAGDPFYQFSDM
+430 
-444 NGATLKSVT
+444 
-453 LITSLGVIDV
+453 
-463 PCDIILDKYYEG
+463 
-475 DLSGLTYALE
+475 
-485 NDSKEL
+485 
-491 SISGIPS
+491 
-498 DLKDVKIS
+498 
-506 VSGGLA
+506 
-512 TDKEVKNGK
+512 
-521 VELDKAPNAGTQ
+521 
-533 YTITI
+533 
-538 SSSNYPDITRT
+538 
-549 TSTPITKDEKTELQK
+549 
-564 WIDKAVK
+564 
-571 TEGYEENADLKEHVQ
+571 
-586 EAEEMLK
+586 
-593 NKEALSYDAEELIG
+593 
-607 ELTEKVKATY
+607 
-617 TSVEASATLKGNKLE
+617 
-632 IALQDKE
+632 
-639 LADFENP
+639 
-646 TYTLSYRQGRGMTTF
+646 
-661 ASGKLENLKVELE
+661 
-674 KDPTVGTDYTLT
+674 
-686 IVSDNYQDIKTTVK
+686 
-700 ASEDKTITT
+700 
-709 TELEAA
+709 
-715 IAKAE
+715 
-720 ALKEADY
+720 
-727 TADSWS
+727 
-733 AMQTKLTAAKAA
+733 
-745 LTAKESQSAVD
+745 AKESQSAVD

-1014 EIGADQYVPVKFN
+1014 EIDADQYVPVKFN

-1040 KVNLTVEGLPG
+1040 KVNVTVEGLPG

-1109 PVVFNNESAALVA
+1109 PVVFNSESAALVA

-1136 KIESVTVDGTEY
+1136 KIKSVTVDGTEY

-1593 AIEALVKIEEPAA
+1593 AVEALVKAEGDKTEEDKKDDDKKEEPAA

-1629 DSWKALQSALTDAKS
+1629 DSWKVLQSALTDAKS

-1649 ESQEKVDKATDA
+1649 ESQEKVDKATDE
-1661 LNAAIKALV
+1661 LNTAIKALV
-1670 KNGNQTGSQNGSA
+1670 KNGNQAGSQNGSA

-1690 AGTTTNGSAS
+1690 AGTTTDGSAS
-1700 KGTSG
+1700 KGISG